1 MMEKSRNRAV
11 GRQVRKMIAA
21 AMAAMLVFASAN
33 VADVNAEETVLAVSE
48 NAVTGET
55 GSGVVEAEKNT
66 GEPEVENGG
75 AENREAENTD
85 LDAETA
91 DPDTETADGTHTYKN
106 GFCTDDGCDAYEPA
120 VLTTGKYD
128 IDANGEITDSDEAY
142 EIGNAGQLYW
152 FAGLV
157 NGTLTDGTAQNLKA
171 NAVLTA
177 DIIVNKDLLTSINT
191 DDDGKVTNGT
201 SFRIWLP
208 MGKIN
213 AKNGQQMLYAG
224 IFDGKGHSISG
235 LYANLYDAPVED
247 SEYAFNKKNFAGL
260 FGLDAGVTRNLRI
273 LDSYMRGEYNIGGIC
288 GSAEGGTIQNC
299 YSTATVCGERYLGGI
314 CGRSR
319 SNSMIENC
327 YNAGNVYGNGK
338 SIGGICGDNGAT
350 LQDCYNVGNVNGKF
364 NVGGIVGGSSG
375 SGNTIWIKDCY
386 NRGNV
391 IGDTKDIGGIG
402 GYIGYSLVENCYS
415 QATVSGNT
423 NVGGICGNSNKV
435 DFQNT
440 YYDSNL
446 YTGNAIGYLKDATT
460 EKTEGKPS
468 QAFESGEIAYLL
480 QAGREEAI
488 WGQTLS
494 GNDVQAYPVLGG
506 AKVYQV
512 TEYKGCIESTG
523 IAGTTYN
530 NANAPVV
537 FGPHVYENGFC
548 TICSAYE
555 PAVLTTGKYDIDA
568 NGEITNSDEAYEIG
582 NAGQLYWFAGLVNG
596 TLTDGTAQNLKA
608 NAVLTA
614 DITVN
619 EDLLASINT
628 DDDGNVINGKSFR
641 IWLPIGKINSDNGER
656 MLYAGI
662 FDGKEHSISGLYANL
677 YDVPVEDSEY
687 AFNKK
692 SFAGLF
698 GLYAG
703 VTRNLRIL
711 DSYMRGEHDIGG
723 ICGSAEGGTIQNCDS
738 TATVYGE
745 FYVGGICGHS
755 QSNSIIENCY
765 NAGYIYGAD
774 GSIGGICGD
783 NYSTIESC
791 YNIGIIEGNFSVGG
805 IVGESFGL
813 GNTIWIKDCYNRGN
827 VIGDTEKIGGIGGYI
842 SYSLVEN
849 CYSQA
854 TVSGNTN
861 VGGICGNGY
870 KADFQNAYYDSNLY
884 TGDAIGCLK
893 DATAEKTEGKPSQA
907 FESGEIAYLLQAG
920 REELVWGQTLS
931 GNDVQAYPVL
941 GGARVYQNI
950 TYQDCAKDEAHTV
963 YTYANEQKQESY
975 DYTLQEVKAK
985 EPKCTEAGNKAYYK
999 CSVCG
1004 KLYTDQEGT
1013 NEVSANTVV
1022 VPAKGHSFTWI
1033 IDREATEQAEGS
1045 RHEECSICHEKKAA
1059 VAIPKLPSSTQPS
1072 QKPSEQPSGSPSQK
1086 PSESPSQKPSESP
1099 SQKPSESPSQK
1110 PSEQPSESPSQKP
1123 SGSPSQQP
1131 GQDIKVPAKGT
1142 KLTAKGASYQVT
1154 SAAEKNPTVVYKG
1167 SKKQKASVTIPDTV
1181 TIDKVTYKVTSIAA
1195 NAFKNNKK
1203 LKKVVIGK
1211 NVTKIGKKAF
1221 YGCSKLKKITVKTTK
1236 LTKKNVGSQ
1245 AFKGIHKKAAFKVP
1259 KKKIS
1264 SYRKIFRARGAAKT
1278 TKVTK

>member
-21 AMAAMLVFASAN
+21 AMAAMLVFTSAN

-55 GSGVVEAEKNT
+55 GAGVVEAKKT
-66 GEPEVENGG
+66 GEQEVENGG

-106 GFCTDDGCDAYEPA
+106 GFCTDSGCDAYEPA

-128 IDANGEITDSDEAY
+128 IDANGEITNSDEAY

-177 DIIVNKDLLTSINT
+177 DITVNEDLLASINT

-213 AKNGQQMLYAG
+213 ANNGQQMLYAG

-235 LYANLYDAPVED
+235 VYANLYDAPVED
-247 SEYAFNKKNFAGL
+247 PKNIYNNKDYAGL
-260 FGLDAGVTRNLRI
+260 FGLLEGVTRNLSVI
-273 LDSYMRGEYNIGGIC
+273 DSYMRGEDCIGGIC
-288 GSAEGGTIQNC
+288 GSNDGGTIQNC
-299 YSTATVCGERYLGGI
+299 YSAATVCGDSYIGGI
-314 CGRSR
+314 CGCSR
-319 SNSMIENC
+319 SNSIIENC
-327 YNAGNVYGNGK
+327 YNAGYIYGATR
-338 SIGGICGDNGAT
+338 SIGGICGNNYST
-350 LQDCYNVGNVNGKF
+350 IENCYNVGNVNGKF
-364 NVGGIVGGSSG
+364 YVGGIVGESSG
-375 SGNTIWIKDCY
+375 LGDTIWIKDCY

-391 IGDTKDIGGIG
+391 IGDTEKIGGIG
-402 GYIGYSLVENCYS
+402 GYIGSSLVENCYS

-435 DFQNT
+435 DFQNA

-446 YTGNAIGYLKDATT
+446 YTGDAIGYLKDATT

-530 NANAPVV
+530 NANAPV

-596 TLTDGTAQNLKA
+596 TLTDGTAQNLGA
-608 NAVLTA
+608 NAVLTKN
-614 DITVN
+614 ITVN
-619 EDLLASINT
+619 EDLLASIKT
-628 DDDGNVINGKSFR
+628 DDDGNVTNGSSFKAWR
-641 IWLPIGKINSDNGER
+641 PMGMADENGEFTGH
-656 MLYAGI
+656 YKGI
-662 FDGKEHSISGLYANL
+662 FDGNGYSISGLYVNRDEATA
-677 YDVPVEDSEY
+677 DVNSR
-687 AFNKK
+687 FK
-692 SFAGLF
+692 SSIGLF
-698 GLYAG
+698 GYHDG
-703 VTRNLRIL
+703 VTKNLGIL
-711 DSYMRGEHDIGG
+711 DSYMRGNYCIGG
-723 ICGSAEGGTIQNCDS
+723 ICGYNDGGTIQNCYS
-738 TATVYGE
+738 AATVCGDSYI
-745 FYVGGICGHS
+745 GGICGRS
-755 QSNSIIENCY
+755 RSNSIIENCY
-765 NAGYIYGAD
+765 NAGYVYGATR
-774 GSIGGICGD
+774 SIGGICGD

-791 YNIGIIEGNFSVGG
+791 YNIGIIEGNFMVGG
-805 IVGESFGL
+805 IVGVSSGS

-827 VIGDTEKIGGIGGYI
+827 VIGDTIDIGGIGGYI
-842 SYSLVEN
+842 GSSLVEN

-861 VGGICGNGY
+861 VGGICGNSN
-870 KADFQNAYYDSNLY
+870 KVDFQNAYYDSNLY
-884 TGDAIGCLK
+884 TGDAFGYSE
-893 DATAEKTEGKPSQA
+893 DATIKQTEGKSSQA

-920 REELVWGQTLS
+920 REEAIWGQTLS
-931 GNDVQAYPVL
+931 GNDVQVYPVL
-941 GGARVYQNI
+941 GGEKVYQNI
-950 TYQDCAKDEAHTV
+950 TYQDCTKDEAHTV
-963 YTYANEQKQESY
+963 YTYANDQKPTVYE
-975 DYTLQEVKAK
+975 YTLQEVKAK
-985 EPKCTEAGNKAYYK
+985 AATCTEAGNTAYYV

-1013 NEVSANTVV
+1013 NEVSAEAVV
-1022 VPAKGHSFTWI
+1022 ISAKGHSFTWI
-1033 IDREATEQAEGS
+1033 IDKEATEQAEGS

-1059 VAIPKLPSSTQPS
+1059 VAILKLPSGTQPSESPS
-1072 QKPSEQPSGSPSQK
+1072 QKPSEAPSQK
-1086 PSESPSQKPSESP
+1086 PSESPSQKPSG
-1099 SQKPSESPSQK
+1099 Q
-1110 PSEQPSESPSQKP
+1110 P
-1123 SGSPSQQP
+1123 SGSPIQQP

-1264 SYRKIFRARGAAKT
+1264 SYRKVFRARGAAKT

>member
-1 MMEKSRNRAV
+1 MTEKNKNRPI

-21 AMAAMLVFASAN
+21 AMAAMLVFTSAN

-55 GSGVVEAEKNT
+55 GAGVVEAKKT

-191 DDDGKVTNGT
+191 DKDGNVTNGT

-213 AKNGQQMLYAG
+213 ADNGQRMLYAG
-224 IFDGKGHSISG
+224 IFDGKEHSISG
-235 LYANLYDAPVED
+235 LYANLYDAPIED
-247 SEYAFNKKNFAGL
+247 SDYTSNKNCAGL
-260 FGLDAGVTRNLRI
+260 FGFHAGVTRNLGI
-273 LDSYMRGEYNIGGIC
+273 MDSYIRGESCVAGIC
-288 GSAEGGTIQNC
+288 AYNDAGTIQNC
-299 YSTATVCGERYLGGI
+299 YSTATVCGDSYIGGI

-319 SNSMIENC
+319 SNSIIENC
-327 YNAGNVYGNGK
+327 YNAGYIYGATR
-338 SIGGICGDNGAT
+338 SIGGICGNNYST
-350 LQDCYNVGNVNGKF
+350 IENCYNVGNVNGKF
-364 NVGGIVGGSSG
+364 YVGGIVGESSG
-375 SGNTIWIKDCY
+375 LGDTIWIKDCY

-402 GYIGYSLVENCYS
+402 GYIGSSLVENCYS

-435 DFQNT
+435 DFQNA

-446 YTGNAIGYLKDATT
+446 YTGNAIGYLKDATI
-460 EKTEGKPS
+460 KQIEGKTS

-494 GNDVQAYPVLGG
+494 GNDVQ
-506 AKVYQV
+506 
-512 TEYKGCIESTG
+512 T
-523 IAGTTYN
+523 
-530 NANAPVV
+530 
-537 FGPHVYENGFC
+537 
-548 TICSAYE
+548 
-555 PAVLTTGKYDIDA
+555 
-568 NGEITNSDEAYEIG
+568 
-582 NAGQLYWFAGLVNG
+582 
-596 TLTDGTAQNLKA
+596 
-608 NAVLTA
+608 
-614 DITVN
+614 
-619 EDLLASINT
+619 
-628 DDDGNVINGKSFR
+628 
-641 IWLPIGKINSDNGER
+641 
-656 MLYAGI
+656 
-662 FDGKEHSISGLYANL
+662 
-677 YDVPVEDSEY
+677 
-687 AFNKK
+687 
-692 SFAGLF
+692 
-698 GLYAG
+698 
-703 VTRNLRIL
+703 
-711 DSYMRGEHDIGG
+711 
-723 ICGSAEGGTIQNCDS
+723 
-738 TATVYGE
+738 
-745 FYVGGICGHS
+745 
-755 QSNSIIENCY
+755 
-765 NAGYIYGAD
+765 
-774 GSIGGICGD
+774 
-783 NYSTIESC
+783 
-791 YNIGIIEGNFSVGG
+791 
-805 IVGESFGL
+805 
-813 GNTIWIKDCYNRGN
+813 
-827 VIGDTEKIGGIGGYI
+827 
-842 SYSLVEN
+842 
-849 CYSQA
+849 
-854 TVSGNTN
+854 
-861 VGGICGNGY
+861 
-870 KADFQNAYYDSNLY
+870 
-884 TGDAIGCLK
+884 
-893 DATAEKTEGKPSQA
+893 
-907 FESGEIAYLLQAG
+907 
-920 REELVWGQTLS
+920 
-931 GNDVQAYPVL
+931 YPVL

-1059 VAIPKLPSSTQPS
+1059 VAIPKLPSST
-1072 QKPSEQPSGSPSQK
+1072 
-1086 PSESPSQKPSESP
+1086 
-1099 SQKPSESPSQK
+1099 
-1110 PSEQPSESPSQKP
+1110 QPSESPSQKP

-1264 SYRKIFRARGAAKT
+1264 SYRKVFRARGAAKT

>member
-21 AMAAMLVFASAN
+21 AMAAMLVFTSAN

-55 GSGVVEAEKNT
+55 GAGVVEAQKNT

-75 AENREAENTD
+75 AENREAENID
-85 LDAETA
+85 LDA
-91 DPDTETADGTHTYKN
+91 ETADGTHTYKN

-128 IDANGEITDSDEAY
+128 IDANGEITNSDEAY

-177 DIIVNKDLLTSINT
+177 DITVNEDLLTSINT
-191 DDDGKVTNGT
+191 DDDGNVTNGK

-213 AKNGQQMLYAG
+213 GDNGQRMLYAG

-247 SEYAFNKKNFAGL
+247 SDYTSNKNCAGL
-260 FGLDAGVTRNLRI
+260 FGAHAGVTRNLSV
-273 LDSYMRGEYNIGGIC
+273 LDSYMRGKDCIGGIC
-288 GSAEGGTIQNC
+288 GYNDGGTIQNC
-299 YSTATVCGERYLGGI
+299 YSAATVCGDSYIGGI

-319 SNSMIENC
+319 SNSIIENC
-327 YNAGNVYGNGK
+327 YNAGYIYGADGN
-338 SIGGICGDNGAT
+338 IGGICGDNYST
-350 LQDCYNVGNVNGKF
+350 IESCYNIGIVKGKRY
-364 NVGGIVGGSSG
+364 VGGIVGVSSG

-423 NVGGICGNSNKV
+423 NVGGICGDSNKV
-435 DFQNT
+435 DFQNA

-468 QAFESGEIAYLL
+468 QAFESGEITYLL
-480 QAGREEAI
+480 QADREEPV
-488 WGQTLS
+488 WGQILF
-494 GNDVQAYPVLGG
+494 GNDVQTYPVLGG
-506 AKVYQV
+506 EKVYQV

-530 NANAPVV
+530 NANAPV

-614 DITVN
+614 DIIVN
-619 EDLLASINT
+619 KDLLTSINT
-628 DDDGNVINGKSFR
+628 DDDGNVTNGSSFKAWR
-641 IWLPIGKINSDNGER
+641 PMGMADEKGNLTGW
-656 MLYAGI
+656 YTGI
-662 FDGKEHSISGLYANL
+662 FDGNGHSISGLYVNRDEAAD
-677 YDVPVEDSEY
+677 DVHTW
-687 AFNKK
+687 FK
-692 SFAGLF
+692 SCIGLF
-698 GLYAG
+698 GYYSG
-703 VTRNLRIL
+703 VTRNLSVL
-711 DSYMRGEHDIGG
+711 DSYMRGKDCIGG
-723 ICGSAEGGTIQNCDS
+723 ICGYNDGGTIQNCYS
-738 TATVYGE
+738 AATVCGDSYI
-745 FYVGGICGHS
+745 GGICGRS
-755 QSNSIIENCY
+755 RSNSIIENCY

-774 GSIGGICGD
+774 GNIGGICGD

-791 YNIGIIEGNFSVGG
+791 YNIGIVKGKRYVGG
-805 IVGESFGL
+805 IVGVSSGS

-827 VIGDTEKIGGIGGYI
+827 VIGDTKDIGGIGGYI
-842 SYSLVEN
+842 GSSLVEN

-884 TGDAIGCLK
+884 TGDAIGYLK
-893 DATAEKTEGKPSQA
+893 DAIIKQTEEKPSQA

-920 REELVWGQTLS
+920 REEAIWGQTLS

-941 GGARVYQNI
+941 GGAKVYQNI

-1059 VAIPKLPSSTQPS
+1059 VAIPKLSSSTQPS
-1072 QKPSEQPSGSPSQK
+1072 QKPSEAPSQK
-1086 PSESPSQKPSESP
+1086 PSEAPSQKPSG
-1099 SQKPSESPSQK
+1099 
-1110 PSEQPSESPSQKP
+1110 SPSQKP

-1131 GQDIKVPAKGT
+1131 EQDIKVPAKGT

-1221 YGCSKLKKITVKTTK
+1221 YGCGKLKKITVKTTK
-1236 LTKKNVGSQ
+1236 LTKKNVGRQ

-1264 SYRKIFRARGAAKT
+1264 SYRKVFRARGAAKT

>member
-21 AMAAMLVFASAN
+21 AMAAMLVFTSAN

-55 GSGVVEAEKNT
+55 GAGVVEAKKT

-75 AENREAENTD
+75 AENREAENID

-177 DIIVNKDLLTSINT
+177 DITVNEDLLTSINT
-191 DDDGKVTNGT
+191 DKDGNVTNGT

-213 AKNGQQMLYAG
+213 ANNGQQMVYAG

-247 SEYAFNKKNFAGL
+247 SEYAFNKKSFAGL
-260 FGLDAGVTRNLRI
+260 FGLDAGVTRNLGI
-273 LDSYMRGEYNIGGIC
+273 MDSYMRGEYNIGGIC

-299 YSTATVCGERYLGGI
+299 YSTATVCGESYLGGI

-319 SNSMIENC
+319 SNSIIENC
-327 YNAGNVYGNGK
+327 YNAGNVFGNGK

-435 DFQNT
+435 DFQNA

-480 QAGREEAI
+480 QAGREEPV

-506 AKVYQV
+506 AKVYQ
-512 TEYKGCIESTG
+512 
-523 IAGTTYN
+523 
-530 NANAPVV
+530 
-537 FGPHVYENGFC
+537 
-548 TICSAYE
+548 
-555 PAVLTTGKYDIDA
+555 
-568 NGEITNSDEAYEIG
+568 
-582 NAGQLYWFAGLVNG
+582 
-596 TLTDGTAQNLKA
+596 
-608 NAVLTA
+608 
-614 DITVN
+614 
-619 EDLLASINT
+619 
-628 DDDGNVINGKSFR
+628 
-641 IWLPIGKINSDNGER
+641 
-656 MLYAGI
+656 
-662 FDGKEHSISGLYANL
+662 
-677 YDVPVEDSEY
+677 
-687 AFNKK
+687 
-692 SFAGLF
+692 
-698 GLYAG
+698 
-703 VTRNLRIL
+703 
-711 DSYMRGEHDIGG
+711 
-723 ICGSAEGGTIQNCDS
+723 
-738 TATVYGE
+738 
-745 FYVGGICGHS
+745 
-755 QSNSIIENCY
+755 
-765 NAGYIYGAD
+765 
-774 GSIGGICGD
+774 
-783 NYSTIESC
+783 
-791 YNIGIIEGNFSVGG
+791 
-805 IVGESFGL
+805 
-813 GNTIWIKDCYNRGN
+813 
-827 VIGDTEKIGGIGGYI
+827 
-842 SYSLVEN
+842 
-849 CYSQA
+849 
-854 TVSGNTN
+854 
-861 VGGICGNGY
+861 
-870 KADFQNAYYDSNLY
+870 
-884 TGDAIGCLK
+884 
-893 DATAEKTEGKPSQA
+893 
-907 FESGEIAYLLQAG
+907 
-920 REELVWGQTLS
+920 
-931 GNDVQAYPVL
+931 
-941 GGARVYQNI
+941 NI

-963 YTYANEQKQESY
+963 YAYANEQKQESY

-1072 QKPSEQPSGSPSQK
+1072 ESPSGSPSQK
-1086 PSESPSQKPSESP
+1086 PSEQPSQKPSG
-1099 SQKPSESPSQK
+1099 
-1110 PSEQPSESPSQKP
+1110 SPSQKP

-1131 GQDIKVPAKGT
+1131 GQDIKVPVKGT

-1236 LTKKNVGSQ
+1236 LTKKNVGRQ

-1264 SYRKIFRARGAAKT
+1264 SYRKVFRARGAAKT

>member
-21 AMAAMLVFASAN
+21 AMAAMLVFTSAN

-55 GSGVVEAEKNT
+55 GAGVVEAKKT

-75 AENREAENTD
+75 AENREAENID

-177 DIIVNKDLLTSINT
+177 DITVNEDLLTSINT
-191 DDDGKVTNGT
+191 DKDGNVTNGT

-213 AKNGQQMLYAG
+213 ANNGQQMVYAG

-247 SEYAFNKKNFAGL
+247 SEYAFNKKSFAGL
-260 FGLDAGVTRNLRI
+260 FGLDAGVTRNLGI
-273 LDSYMRGEYNIGGIC
+273 MDSYMRGEYNIGGIC

-299 YSTATVCGERYLGGI
+299 YSTATVCGESYLGGI

-319 SNSMIENC
+319 SNSIIENC
-327 YNAGNVYGNGK
+327 YNAGNVFGNGK

-435 DFQNT
+435 DFQNA

-468 QAFESGEIAYLL
+468 QAFESGEITYLL
-480 QAGREEAI
+480 QADREEPV
-488 WGQTLS
+488 WGQILF
-494 GNDVQAYPVLGG
+494 GNDVQTYPVLGG
-506 AKVYQV
+506 EKVYQV

-530 NANAPVV
+530 NANAPV
-537 FGPHVYENGFC
+537 FEPHVYENGFC

-555 PAVLTTGKYDIDA
+555 PAVLTTGKYDIDV
-568 NGEITNSDEAYEIG
+568 NGEITDSDEAYEIG

-614 DITVN
+614 DIIVN
-619 EDLLASINT
+619 KDLLTSINT
-628 DDDGNVINGKSFR
+628 DDDGNVTNGSSFKAWR
-641 IWLPIGKINSDNGER
+641 PMGMADEKGNLTGW
-656 MLYAGI
+656 YTGI
-662 FDGKEHSISGLYANL
+662 FDGNGHSISGLYVNRDEAAD
-677 YDVPVEDSEY
+677 DVHTW
-687 AFNKK
+687 FK
-692 SFAGLF
+692 SCIGLF
-698 GLYAG
+698 GYYSG
-703 VTRNLRIL
+703 VTRNLSVL
-711 DSYMRGEHDIGG
+711 DSYMRGKDCIGG
-723 ICGSAEGGTIQNCDS
+723 ICGYNDGGTIQNCYS
-738 TATVYGE
+738 AATVCGDSYI
-745 FYVGGICGHS
+745 GGICGRS
-755 QSNSIIENCY
+755 EGDSIIENCY
-765 NAGYIYGAD
+765 NTGYVYGATR
-774 GSIGGICGD
+774 SIGGICGD
-783 NYSTIESC
+783 NSATLQGC
-791 YNIGIIEGNFSVGG
+791 YNVGNVNGKFYVGG
-805 IVGESFGL
+805 IVGESSGS

-827 VIGDTEKIGGIGGYI
+827 VIGDTKDIGGIGGYI
-842 SYSLVEN
+842 GYSLVEN

-861 VGGICGNGY
+861 VGGICGNSN
-870 KADFQNAYYDSNLY
+870 KVDFQNAYYDSNLY
-884 TGDAIGCLK
+884 TGNAIGYLK
-893 DATAEKTEGKPSQA
+893 DATIKQTEGKTSQA

-920 REELVWGQTLS
+920 REEPVWGQTLS

-941 GGARVYQNI
+941 GGAKVYQNI

-963 YTYANEQKQESY
+963 YAYANEQKQESY

-1072 QKPSEQPSGSPSQK
+1072 ESPSGSPSQK
-1086 PSESPSQKPSESP
+1086 PSEQPSQKPSG
-1099 SQKPSESPSQK
+1099 
-1110 PSEQPSESPSQKP
+1110 SPSQKP

-1131 GQDIKVPAKGT
+1131 GQDIKVPVKGT

-1236 LTKKNVGSQ
+1236 LTKKNVGRQ

-1264 SYRKIFRARGAAKT
+1264 SYRKVFRARGAAKT

>member
-1 MMEKSRNRAV
+1 MNKDLLTSINTDKDGNVTNGTSFRIWLPMGKINADNGQRMLYAGIFDGKEHSISGLYANMYDAPVEDSDYTSNKNCAGLFGFHAGVTRNLGIMDSYIRGESCVAGICAYNDAGTIQNCYSTATVCGDSYIGGICGRSRSNSIIENCYNAGYIYGATRSIGGICGNNYSTIENCYNVGNVNGKFYVGGIVGESSGLGDTIWIKDCYNRGNVIGDTKDIGGIGGYIGSSLVENCYSQATVSGNTNV
-11 GRQVRKMIAA
+11 GGICGNSNKVDFQ
-21 AMAAMLVFASAN
+21 
-33 VADVNAEETVLAVSE
+33 NAYYDSNLYTE
-48 NAVTGET
+48 NAIGYLKDATTEKTEGKPSQAFESGEIAYLLQADREEPVWGQT
-55 GSGVVEAEKNT
+55 LSGNDVQTYPVL
-66 GEPEVENGG
+66 GG
-75 AENREAENTD
+75 AKVYQV
-85 LDAETA
+85 
-91 DPDTETADGTHTYKN
+91 TEYKGCIESTGIAGTTYNNANAPVFEPHVYEN
-106 GFCTDDGCDAYEPA
+106 GFCTICSAYEPA

-128 IDANGEITDSDEAY
+128 IDVNGEITDSDEAY

-191 DDDGKVTNGT
+191 DDDGNVTNGS
-201 SFRIWLP
+201 SFKAWRP
-208 MGKIN
+208 MGMADEKGN
-213 AKNGQQMLYAG
+213 LTGWYTG
-224 IFDGKGHSISG
+224 IFDGNGHSISG
-235 LYANLYDAPVED
+235 LYVNRDEAADDVHTWFK
-247 SEYAFNKKNFAGL
+247 SCIGL
-260 FGLDAGVTRNLRI
+260 FGYYSGVTRNLSV
-273 LDSYMRGEYNIGGIC
+273 LDSYMRGKDCIGGIC
-288 GSAEGGTIQNC
+288 GYNDGGTIQNC
-299 YSTATVCGERYLGGI
+299 YSAATVCGDSYIGGI
-314 CGRSR
+314 CGRSEGD
-319 SNSMIENC
+319 SIIENC
-327 YNAGNVYGNGK
+327 YNTGYVYGATR
-338 SIGGICGDNGAT
+338 SIGGICGDNSAT
-350 LQDCYNVGNVNGKF
+350 LQGCYNVGNVNGKF
-364 NVGGIVGGSSG
+364 YVGGIVGESSG
-375 SGNTIWIKDCY
+375 LGDTIWIKDCY

-402 GYIGYSLVENCYS
+402 GYIGSSLVENCYS

-435 DFQNT
+435 DFQNA

-446 YTGNAIGYLKDATT
+446 YTGNAIGYLKDATI
-460 EKTEGKPS
+460 KQIEGKTS

-494 GNDVQAYPVLGG
+494 GNDVQ
-506 AKVYQV
+506 
-512 TEYKGCIESTG
+512 T
-523 IAGTTYN
+523 
-530 NANAPVV
+530 
-537 FGPHVYENGFC
+537 
-548 TICSAYE
+548 
-555 PAVLTTGKYDIDA
+555 
-568 NGEITNSDEAYEIG
+568 
-582 NAGQLYWFAGLVNG
+582 
-596 TLTDGTAQNLKA
+596 
-608 NAVLTA
+608 
-614 DITVN
+614 
-619 EDLLASINT
+619 
-628 DDDGNVINGKSFR
+628 
-641 IWLPIGKINSDNGER
+641 
-656 MLYAGI
+656 
-662 FDGKEHSISGLYANL
+662 
-677 YDVPVEDSEY
+677 
-687 AFNKK
+687 
-692 SFAGLF
+692 
-698 GLYAG
+698 
-703 VTRNLRIL
+703 
-711 DSYMRGEHDIGG
+711 
-723 ICGSAEGGTIQNCDS
+723 
-738 TATVYGE
+738 
-745 FYVGGICGHS
+745 
-755 QSNSIIENCY
+755 
-765 NAGYIYGAD
+765 
-774 GSIGGICGD
+774 
-783 NYSTIESC
+783 
-791 YNIGIIEGNFSVGG
+791 
-805 IVGESFGL
+805 
-813 GNTIWIKDCYNRGN
+813 
-827 VIGDTEKIGGIGGYI
+827 
-842 SYSLVEN
+842 
-849 CYSQA
+849 
-854 TVSGNTN
+854 
-861 VGGICGNGY
+861 
-870 KADFQNAYYDSNLY
+870 
-884 TGDAIGCLK
+884 
-893 DATAEKTEGKPSQA
+893 
-907 FESGEIAYLLQAG
+907 
-920 REELVWGQTLS
+920 
-931 GNDVQAYPVL
+931 YPVL

-1072 QKPSEQPSGSPSQK
+1072 ESPSQKPSGSPSQK
-1086 PSESPSQKPSESP
+1086 
-1099 SQKPSESPSQK
+1099 
-1110 PSEQPSESPSQKP
+1110 PSESPSQKP

-1236 LTKKNVGSQ
+1236 LTKKNVGRQ

>member
-1 MMEKSRNRAV
+1 MEKSRNRAV

-21 AMAAMLVFASAN
+21 AMAAMLVFTSAN

-55 GSGVVEAEKNT
+55 GAGVVEAQKNT

-75 AENREAENTD
+75 AENREAENID
-85 LDAETA
+85 LDA
-91 DPDTETADGTHTYKN
+91 ETADGTHTYKN

-177 DIIVNKDLLTSINT
+177 DITVNEDLLTSINT
-191 DDDGKVTNGT
+191 DDDGNVTNGK

-213 AKNGQQMLYAG
+213 GDNGQRMLYAG

-247 SEYAFNKKNFAGL
+247 SDYTSNKNCAGL
-260 FGLDAGVTRNLRI
+260 FGSHAGVTRNLGI
-273 LDSYMRGEYNIGGIC
+273 MDSYIRGDMCVGGIC
-288 GSAEGGTIQNC
+288 AYNDAGTIQNC
-299 YSTATVCGERYLGGI
+299 YSTATVYGESYLGGI

-319 SNSMIENC
+319 SNSIIENC
-327 YNAGNVYGNGK
+327 YNAGYIYGADGN
-338 SIGGICGDNGAT
+338 IGGICGDNYST
-350 LQDCYNVGNVNGKF
+350 IESCYNIGIVKGKRY
-364 NVGGIVGGSSG
+364 VGGIVGVSSG

-423 NVGGICGNSNKV
+423 NVGGICGDSNKV
-435 DFQNT
+435 DFQNA

-468 QAFESGEIAYLL
+468 QAFESGEITYLL
-480 QAGREEAI
+480 QADREEPV
-488 WGQTLS
+488 WGQILF
-494 GNDVQAYPVLGG
+494 GNDVQTYPVLGG
-506 AKVYQV
+506 EKVYQV

-530 NANAPVV
+530 NANAPV

-614 DITVN
+614 DIIVN
-619 EDLLASINT
+619 KDLLTSINT
-628 DDDGNVINGKSFR
+628 DDDGNVTNGSSFKAWR
-641 IWLPIGKINSDNGER
+641 PMGMADEKGNLTGW
-656 MLYAGI
+656 YTGI
-662 FDGKEHSISGLYANL
+662 FDGNGHSISGLYVNRDEAAD
-677 YDVPVEDSEY
+677 DVHTW
-687 AFNKK
+687 FK
-692 SFAGLF
+692 SCIGLF
-698 GLYAG
+698 GYYSG
-703 VTRNLRIL
+703 VTRNLSVL
-711 DSYMRGEHDIGG
+711 DSYMRGKDCIGG
-723 ICGSAEGGTIQNCDS
+723 ICGYNDGGTIQNCYS
-738 TATVYGE
+738 AATVCGDSYI
-745 FYVGGICGHS
+745 GGICGRS
-755 QSNSIIENCY
+755 EGDSIIENCY
-765 NAGYIYGAD
+765 NTGYVYGATR
-774 GSIGGICGD
+774 SIGGICGD
-783 NYSTIESC
+783 NSATLQGC
-791 YNIGIIEGNFSVGG
+791 YNVGKVNGEFYVGG
-805 IVGESFGL
+805 IVGESSGS

-827 VIGDTEKIGGIGGYI
+827 VIGDTKDIGGIGGYI
-842 SYSLVEN
+842 GSSLVEN

-884 TGDAIGCLK
+884 TGDAIGYLK
-893 DATAEKTEGKPSQA
+893 DAIIKQTEEKPSQA

-920 REELVWGQTLS
+920 REEAIWGQTLS

-941 GGARVYQNI
+941 GGAKVYQNI

-1059 VAIPKLPSSTQPS
+1059 VAIPKLPSGTQPS
-1072 QKPSEQPSGSPSQK
+1072 RQPSESPSQQPSEAPSQQPSGSPSQK
-1086 PSESPSQKPSESP
+1086 PE
-1099 SQKPSESPSQK
+1099 
-1110 PSEQPSESPSQKP
+1110 
-1123 SGSPSQQP
+1123 
-1131 GQDIKVPAKGT
+1131 QDIKVPAKGT

-1264 SYRKIFRARGAAKT
+1264 SYRKVFRARGAAKT
-1278 TKVTK
+1278 IKVTK

>member
-1 MMEKSRNRAV
+1 MEKSRNRAV

-21 AMAAMLVFASAN
+21 AMAAMLVFTSAN

-55 GSGVVEAEKNT
+55 GAGVVEAKKT

-75 AENREAENTD
+75 AENREAENID

-177 DIIVNKDLLTSINT
+177 DITVNEDLLTSINT
-191 DDDGKVTNGT
+191 DKDGNVTNGT

-213 AKNGQQMLYAG
+213 ANNGQQMVYAG

-247 SEYAFNKKNFAGL
+247 SEYAFNKKSFAGL
-260 FGLDAGVTRNLRI
+260 FGLDAGVTRNLGI
-273 LDSYMRGEYNIGGIC
+273 MDSYMRGEYNIGGIC

-299 YSTATVCGERYLGGI
+299 YSTATVCGESYLGGI

-319 SNSMIENC
+319 SNSIIENC
-327 YNAGNVYGNGK
+327 YNAGNVFGNGK

-435 DFQNT
+435 DFQNA

-468 QAFESGEIAYLL
+468 QAFESGEITYLL
-480 QAGREEAI
+480 QADREEPV
-488 WGQTLS
+488 WGQILF
-494 GNDVQAYPVLGG
+494 GNDVQTYPVLGG
-506 AKVYQV
+506 EKVYQV

-530 NANAPVV
+530 NANAPV
-537 FGPHVYENGFC
+537 FEPHVYENGFC

-555 PAVLTTGKYDIDA
+555 PAVLTTGKYDIDV
-568 NGEITNSDEAYEIG
+568 NGEITDSDEAYEIG

-608 NAVLTA
+608 NVVLTA

-619 EDLLASINT
+619 EDLLTSINT
-628 DDDGNVINGKSFR
+628 DDDGNVTNGSSFKAWR
-641 IWLPIGKINSDNGER
+641 PMGMADEKGNLTGW
-656 MLYAGI
+656 YTGI
-662 FDGKEHSISGLYANL
+662 FDGNGHSISGLYVNRDEAAD
-677 YDVPVEDSEY
+677 DVHTW
-687 AFNKK
+687 FK
-692 SFAGLF
+692 SCIGLF
-698 GLYAG
+698 GYYSG
-703 VTRNLRIL
+703 VTRNLSVL
-711 DSYMRGEHDIGG
+711 DSYMRGKDCIGG
-723 ICGSAEGGTIQNCDS
+723 ICGYNDGGTIQNCYS
-738 TATVYGE
+738 AATVCGDSYI
-745 FYVGGICGHS
+745 GGICGRS
-755 QSNSIIENCY
+755 EGDSIIENCY
-765 NAGYIYGAD
+765 NTGYVYGATR
-774 GSIGGICGD
+774 SIGGICGD
-783 NYSTIESC
+783 NSATLQGC
-791 YNIGIIEGNFSVGG
+791 YNVGNVNGKFYVGG
-805 IVGESFGL
+805 IVGESSGS

-827 VIGDTEKIGGIGGYI
+827 VIGDTKDIGGIGGYI
-842 SYSLVEN
+842 GYSLVEN

-861 VGGICGNGY
+861 VGGICGNSN
-870 KADFQNAYYDSNLY
+870 KVDFQNAYYDSNLY
-884 TGDAIGCLK
+884 TGNAIGYLK
-893 DATAEKTEGKPSQA
+893 DATIKQTEGKTSQA

-920 REELVWGQTLS
+920 REEPVWGQTLS

-941 GGARVYQNI
+941 GGAKVYQNI

-963 YTYANEQKQESY
+963 YAYANEQKQESY

-1072 QKPSEQPSGSPSQK
+1072 ESPSGSPSQK
-1086 PSESPSQKPSESP
+1086 PSEQPSQKPSG
-1099 SQKPSESPSQK
+1099 
-1110 PSEQPSESPSQKP
+1110 SPSQKP

-1131 GQDIKVPAKGT
+1131 GQDIKVPVKGT

-1236 LTKKNVGSQ
+1236 LTKKNVGRQ

-1264 SYRKIFRARGAAKT
+1264 SYRKVFRARGAAKT

>member
-1 MMEKSRNRAV
+1 MEKSRNRAV
-11 GRQVRKMIAA
+11 GRQARKMIAA
-21 AMAAMLVFASAN
+21 AMAAMLVFTSAN

-55 GSGVVEAEKNT
+55 GAGVVEAEKNT
-66 GEPEVENGG
+66 ENNTGEPEVENS
-75 AENREAENTD
+75 EAENSDTEITD

-91 DPDTETADGTHTYKN
+91 EAHTYEN
-106 GFCTDDGCDAYEPA
+106 GFCTDSGCDAYQPA
-120 VLTTGKYD
+120 VLTTDKYD
-128 IDANGEITDSDEAY
+128 MNDDGEKDEAY

-157 NGTLTDGTAQNLKA
+157 NGTLTDGTAQNLGA
-171 NAVLTA
+171 NAVLTKN
-177 DIIVNKDLLTSINT
+177 ITVNEDLLTSIKT
-191 DDDGKVTNGT
+191 DDDGNVTNGS
-201 SFRIWLP
+201 SFKAWRP
-208 MGKIN
+208 MGM
-213 AKNGQQMLYAG
+213 ADENGEFTGHYKG
-224 IFDGKGHSISG
+224 IFDGNGHSISG
-235 LYANLYDAPVED
+235 LYVNRDEAADDVD
-247 SEYAFNKKNFAGL
+247 TRFKSCIGL
-260 FGLDAGVTRNLRI
+260 FGYYSGVTRNLSV
-273 LDSYMRGEYNIGGIC
+273 LDSYMRGKDCIGGIC
-288 GSAEGGTIQNC
+288 GICGYNDGGTIQNC
-299 YSTATVCGERYLGGI
+299 YSAATVCGASYIGGI
-314 CGRSR
+314 CGRSEGD
-319 SNSMIENC
+319 SIIENC
-327 YNAGNVYGNGK
+327 YNTGYVYGATR
-338 SIGGICGDNGAT
+338 SIGGICGDNSAT
-350 LQDCYNVGNVNGKF
+350 LQGCSNVGNVKGKF
-364 NVGGIVGGSSG
+364 YVGGIVGESYG

-402 GYIGYSLVENCYS
+402 GHIGRSLVENCYS

-423 NVGGICGNSNKV
+423 NVGGICG
-435 DFQNT
+435 DGRADTFQNT

-446 YTGNAIGYLKDATT
+446 YTGNTIGYLKDATT

-480 QAGREEAI
+480 QADREEPV

-494 GNDVQAYPVLGG
+494 GNDVQVYPVLGG
-506 AKVYQV
+506 KKVYQV

-555 PAVLTTGKYDIDA
+555 PAVFTTGKYDIDA
-568 NGEITNSDEAYEIG
+568 NGEITDSDEAYEIG

-596 TLTDGTAQNLKA
+596 TLTDGTEQNLKA

-614 DITVN
+614 DIIVN
-619 EDLLASINT
+619 KDLLTSINT
-628 DDDGNVINGKSFR
+628 DDDGNVTNGKSFR
-641 IWLPIGKINSDNGER
+641 AWSPMGMTDENGKITG
-656 MLYAGI
+656 YYKGI
-662 FDGKEHSISGLYANL
+662 FDGNGHSISGVYVNRDEAAD
-677 YDVPVEDSEY
+677 DVDIR
-687 AFNKK
+687 FK
-692 SFAGLF
+692 SSIGLF
-698 GLYAG
+698 GYHDG
-703 VTRNLRIL
+703 VIRNLGIL
-711 DSYMRGEHDIGG
+711 DSYMRGEDCIGG
-723 ICGSAEGGTIQNCDS
+723 ICGYNDGGTIQNCYS
-738 TATVYGE
+738 AATVCGDSYI
-745 FYVGGICGHS
+745 GGICGRS
-755 QSNSIIENCY
+755 RSNSIIENCY
-765 NAGYIYGAD
+765 NAGYIYGATR
-774 GSIGGICGD
+774 SIGGICGD

-791 YNIGIIEGNFSVGG
+791 YNIGIIEGNFMVGG
-805 IVGESFGL
+805 IVGVSSGL

-827 VIGDTEKIGGIGGYI
+827 VIGDTKDIGGIGGHI
-842 SYSLVEN
+842 GRSLVEN

-861 VGGICGNGY
+861 VGGICGDGR
-870 KADFQNAYYDSNLY
+870 ADTFQNTYYDSNLY
-884 TGDAIGCLK
+884 TGNTIGYLK
-893 DATAEKTEGKPSQA
+893 DATTEKTEGKPSQA

-920 REELVWGQTLS
+920 REEAIWGQTLS
-931 GNDVQAYPVL
+931 GNDVQVYPVL
-941 GGARVYQNI
+941 GGEKVYQNI
-950 TYQDCAKDEAHTV
+950 TYQDCTKDEAHTV
-963 YTYANEQKQESY
+963 YTYANDQKPTVYE
-975 DYTLQEVKAK
+975 YTLQEVKAK
-985 EPKCTEAGNKAYYK
+985 AATCTEAGNTAYYV

-1004 KLYTDQEGT
+1004 KLYADQEGT

-1033 IDREATEQAEGS
+1033 IDKEATEQAEGS

-1059 VAIPKLPSSTQPS
+1059 VAIPKLPSGTQPS
-1072 QKPSEQPSGSPSQK
+1072 RQPSGSPSQ
-1086 PSESPSQKPSESP
+1086 Q
-1099 SQKPSESPSQK
+1099 
-1110 PSEQPSESPSQKP
+1110 P
-1123 SGSPSQQP
+1123 SGSPSQQPSEAPSQKP

-1264 SYRKIFRARGAAKT
+1264 SYRKVFRARGAAKT
-1278 TKVTK
+1278 IKVTK

>member
-21 AMAAMLVFASAN
+21 AMAAMLVFTSAN

-55 GSGVVEAEKNT
+55 GAGVVEAKKT

-75 AENREAENTD
+75 AENREAENID

-177 DIIVNKDLLTSINT
+177 DIIVNKDLLASINT

-213 AKNGQQMLYAG
+213 ADNGQQMVYAG
-224 IFDGKGHSISG
+224 IFDGKEHSISG
-235 LYANLYDAPVED
+235 LYANLYDVPVED
-247 SEYAFNKKNFAGL
+247 PGNIYINKNRAGL
-260 FGLDAGVTRNLRI
+260 FGLYAGVTRNLRI
-273 LDSYMRGEYNIGGIC
+273 LDSYMRGEHDIGGIC
-288 GSAEGGTIQNC
+288 GRNEGGTIQNC
-299 YSTATVCGERYLGGI
+299 YSAATVCGDSYIGGI

-319 SNSMIENC
+319 SNSIIENC
-327 YNAGNVYGNGK
+327 YNAGNVYGNGR
-338 SIGGICGDNGAT
+338 SIGGICGYNFSIIEN
-350 LQDCYNVGNVNGKF
+350 CYNVGKVNGKF
-364 NVGGIVGGSSG
+364 YVGGIVGESSG
-375 SGNTIWIKDCY
+375 YDNTIWIKDCY

-402 GYIGYSLVENCYS
+402 GYIGSSLVENCYS
-415 QATVSGNT
+415 QATVNGNT

-435 DFQNT
+435 DFQNA

-480 QAGREEAI
+480 QADREE
-488 WGQTLS
+488 
-494 GNDVQAYPVLGG
+494 P
-506 AKVYQV
+506 
-512 TEYKGCIESTG
+512 
-523 IAGTTYN
+523 
-530 NANAPVV
+530 
-537 FGPHVYENGFC
+537 
-548 TICSAYE
+548 
-555 PAVLTTGKYDIDA
+555 
-568 NGEITNSDEAYEIG
+568 
-582 NAGQLYWFAGLVNG
+582 
-596 TLTDGTAQNLKA
+596 
-608 NAVLTA
+608 
-614 DITVN
+614 
-619 EDLLASINT
+619 
-628 DDDGNVINGKSFR
+628 
-641 IWLPIGKINSDNGER
+641 
-656 MLYAGI
+656 
-662 FDGKEHSISGLYANL
+662 
-677 YDVPVEDSEY
+677 
-687 AFNKK
+687 
-692 SFAGLF
+692 
-698 GLYAG
+698 
-703 VTRNLRIL
+703 
-711 DSYMRGEHDIGG
+711 
-723 ICGSAEGGTIQNCDS
+723 
-738 TATVYGE
+738 
-745 FYVGGICGHS
+745 
-755 QSNSIIENCY
+755 
-765 NAGYIYGAD
+765 
-774 GSIGGICGD
+774 
-783 NYSTIESC
+783 
-791 YNIGIIEGNFSVGG
+791 
-805 IVGESFGL
+805 
-813 GNTIWIKDCYNRGN
+813 
-827 VIGDTEKIGGIGGYI
+827 
-842 SYSLVEN
+842 
-849 CYSQA
+849 
-854 TVSGNTN
+854 
-861 VGGICGNGY
+861 
-870 KADFQNAYYDSNLY
+870 
-884 TGDAIGCLK
+884 
-893 DATAEKTEGKPSQA
+893 
-907 FESGEIAYLLQAG
+907 
-920 REELVWGQTLS
+920 VWGQTLS
-931 GNDVQAYPVL
+931 GNDVQTYPVL

-1059 VAIPKLPSSTQPS
+1059 VAIPKLPSST
-1072 QKPSEQPSGSPSQK
+1072 
-1086 PSESPSQKPSESP
+1086 
-1099 SQKPSESPSQK
+1099 
-1110 PSEQPSESPSQKP
+1110 QPSESPSQKP

-1264 SYRKIFRARGAAKT
+1264 SYRKVFRARGAAKT

>member
-1 MMEKSRNRAV
+1 MEKSRNRAV
-11 GRQVRKMIAA
+11 GRQARKMIAA
-21 AMAAMLVFASAN
+21 AMAAMLVFTSAN

-191 DDDGKVTNGT
+191 DEDGNVTNGT

-213 AKNGQQMLYAG
+213 SDNGKPMMYAG
-224 IFDGKGHSISG
+224 TFDGKGYSISG
-235 LYANLYDAPVED
+235 VYANLYDAPVED
-247 SEYAFNKKNFAGL
+247 PKNIYNNKDYAGL
-260 FGLDAGVTRNLRI
+260 FGLHAGVTRNLSV
-273 LDSYMRGEYNIGGIC
+273 LDSYMRGEDCIGGIC
-288 GSAEGGTIQNC
+288 GNEDGGTIQNC
-299 YSTATVCGERYLGGI
+299 YSAATVCGDSYIGGI
-314 CGRSR
+314 CGRSEGD
-319 SNSMIENC
+319 SIIENC
-327 YNAGNVYGNGK
+327 YNTGYVYGATR
-338 SIGGICGDNGAT
+338 SIGGICGDNRAT
-350 LQDCYNVGNVNGKF
+350 LQGCYNVGKVNGEF
-364 NVGGIVGGSSG
+364 YVGGIVGESYG

-391 IGDTKDIGGIG
+391 IGDTEKIGGIG
-402 GYIGYSLVENCYS
+402 GYIGRSLVENCYS

-435 DFQNT
+435 DFQNA

-446 YTGNAIGYLKDATT
+446 YTGNAIGYLKDATI
-460 EKTEGKPS
+460 KQTEGKPS

-480 QAGREEAI
+480 QADREEPV

-506 AKVYQV
+506 AKVYQ
-512 TEYKGCIESTG
+512 
-523 IAGTTYN
+523 
-530 NANAPVV
+530 
-537 FGPHVYENGFC
+537 
-548 TICSAYE
+548 
-555 PAVLTTGKYDIDA
+555 
-568 NGEITNSDEAYEIG
+568 
-582 NAGQLYWFAGLVNG
+582 
-596 TLTDGTAQNLKA
+596 
-608 NAVLTA
+608 
-614 DITVN
+614 
-619 EDLLASINT
+619 
-628 DDDGNVINGKSFR
+628 
-641 IWLPIGKINSDNGER
+641 
-656 MLYAGI
+656 
-662 FDGKEHSISGLYANL
+662 
-677 YDVPVEDSEY
+677 
-687 AFNKK
+687 
-692 SFAGLF
+692 
-698 GLYAG
+698 
-703 VTRNLRIL
+703 
-711 DSYMRGEHDIGG
+711 
-723 ICGSAEGGTIQNCDS
+723 
-738 TATVYGE
+738 
-745 FYVGGICGHS
+745 
-755 QSNSIIENCY
+755 
-765 NAGYIYGAD
+765 
-774 GSIGGICGD
+774 
-783 NYSTIESC
+783 
-791 YNIGIIEGNFSVGG
+791 
-805 IVGESFGL
+805 
-813 GNTIWIKDCYNRGN
+813 
-827 VIGDTEKIGGIGGYI
+827 
-842 SYSLVEN
+842 
-849 CYSQA
+849 
-854 TVSGNTN
+854 
-861 VGGICGNGY
+861 
-870 KADFQNAYYDSNLY
+870 
-884 TGDAIGCLK
+884 
-893 DATAEKTEGKPSQA
+893 
-907 FESGEIAYLLQAG
+907 
-920 REELVWGQTLS
+920 
-931 GNDVQAYPVL
+931 
-941 GGARVYQNI
+941 NI

-963 YTYANEQKQESY
+963 YAYANEQKQESY

-1072 QKPSEQPSGSPSQK
+1072 ESPSEAPSQK
-1086 PSESPSQKPSESP
+1086 PSEAPSQK
-1099 SQKPSESPSQK
+1099 
-1110 PSEQPSESPSQKP
+1110 PSESPSQKP

-1236 LTKKNVGSQ
+1236 LTKKNVGRQ

-1264 SYRKIFRARGAAKT
+1264 SYRKVFRARGAAKT

>member
-21 AMAAMLVFASAN
+21 AMAAMLVFTSAN

-55 GSGVVEAEKNT
+55 GAGVVEAKKT

-157 NGTLTDGTAQNLKA
+157 NGTLTDETAQNLKA

-177 DIIVNKDLLTSINT
+177 DITVNEDLLTSINT
-191 DDDGKVTNGT
+191 DDDGNVTNGS
-201 SFRIWLP
+201 SFKAWRP
-208 MGKIN
+208 MGMADEKGN
-213 AKNGQQMLYAG
+213 LTGWYTG
-224 IFDGKGHSISG
+224 IFDGNGHSISG
-235 LYANLYDAPVED
+235 LYVNRDEAADDVHTWFK
-247 SEYAFNKKNFAGL
+247 SCIGL
-260 FGLDAGVTRNLRI
+260 FGYYSGVTRNLSV
-273 LDSYMRGEYNIGGIC
+273 LDSYMRGKDCIGGIC
-288 GSAEGGTIQNC
+288 GYNDGGTIQNC
-299 YSTATVCGERYLGGI
+299 YSAATVCGDSYIGGI
-314 CGRSR
+314 CGRSEGD
-319 SNSMIENC
+319 SIIENC
-327 YNAGNVYGNGK
+327 YNTGYVYGATR
-338 SIGGICGDNGAT
+338 SIGGICGDNSAT
-350 LQDCYNVGNVNGKF
+350 LQGCYNVGKVNGEF
-364 NVGGIVGGSSG
+364 YVGGIVGESSG

-435 DFQNT
+435 DFQNA

-480 QAGREEAI
+480 QADREE
-488 WGQTLS
+488 
-494 GNDVQAYPVLGG
+494 P
-506 AKVYQV
+506 
-512 TEYKGCIESTG
+512 
-523 IAGTTYN
+523 
-530 NANAPVV
+530 
-537 FGPHVYENGFC
+537 
-548 TICSAYE
+548 
-555 PAVLTTGKYDIDA
+555 
-568 NGEITNSDEAYEIG
+568 
-582 NAGQLYWFAGLVNG
+582 
-596 TLTDGTAQNLKA
+596 
-608 NAVLTA
+608 
-614 DITVN
+614 
-619 EDLLASINT
+619 
-628 DDDGNVINGKSFR
+628 
-641 IWLPIGKINSDNGER
+641 
-656 MLYAGI
+656 
-662 FDGKEHSISGLYANL
+662 
-677 YDVPVEDSEY
+677 
-687 AFNKK
+687 
-692 SFAGLF
+692 
-698 GLYAG
+698 
-703 VTRNLRIL
+703 
-711 DSYMRGEHDIGG
+711 
-723 ICGSAEGGTIQNCDS
+723 
-738 TATVYGE
+738 
-745 FYVGGICGHS
+745 
-755 QSNSIIENCY
+755 
-765 NAGYIYGAD
+765 
-774 GSIGGICGD
+774 
-783 NYSTIESC
+783 
-791 YNIGIIEGNFSVGG
+791 
-805 IVGESFGL
+805 
-813 GNTIWIKDCYNRGN
+813 
-827 VIGDTEKIGGIGGYI
+827 
-842 SYSLVEN
+842 
-849 CYSQA
+849 
-854 TVSGNTN
+854 
-861 VGGICGNGY
+861 
-870 KADFQNAYYDSNLY
+870 
-884 TGDAIGCLK
+884 
-893 DATAEKTEGKPSQA
+893 
-907 FESGEIAYLLQAG
+907 
-920 REELVWGQTLS
+920 VWGQTLS
-931 GNDVQAYPVL
+931 GNDVQTYPVL
-941 GGARVYQNI
+941 GGAKVYQNI

-1072 QKPSEQPSGSPSQK
+1072 QKPSE
-1086 PSESPSQKPSESP
+1086 
-1099 SQKPSESPSQK
+1099 SPSQK
-1110 PSEQPSESPSQKP
+1110 PSEQPSGLPSQKP
-1123 SGSPSQQP
+1123 SESPSQQP

-1236 LTKKNVGSQ
+1236 LTKKNVGRQ

-1264 SYRKIFRARGAAKT
+1264 SYRKVFRARGAAKT

>member
-21 AMAAMLVFASAN
+21 AMAAMLVFTSAN

-55 GSGVVEAEKNT
+55 GAGVVEAKKT

-75 AENREAENTD
+75 AENREAENID

-177 DIIVNKDLLTSINT
+177 DITVNEDLLTSINT
-191 DDDGKVTNGT
+191 DKDGNVTNGT

-213 AKNGQQMLYAG
+213 ANNGQQMLYAG

-247 SEYAFNKKNFAGL
+247 SEYAFNKKSFAGL
-260 FGLDAGVTRNLRI
+260 FGLDAGVTRNLGI

-299 YSTATVCGERYLGGI
+299 YSTATVCGESYLGGI
-314 CGRSR
+314 CGCSR
-319 SNSMIENC
+319 SNSIIENC
-327 YNAGNVYGNGK
+327 YNAGNVFGNGK

-435 DFQNT
+435 DFQN
-440 YYDSNL
+440 
-446 YTGNAIGYLKDATT
+446 
-460 EKTEGKPS
+460 
-468 QAFESGEIAYLL
+468 
-480 QAGREEAI
+480 
-488 WGQTLS
+488 
-494 GNDVQAYPVLGG
+494 
-506 AKVYQV
+506 
-512 TEYKGCIESTG
+512 
-523 IAGTTYN
+523 
-530 NANAPVV
+530 
-537 FGPHVYENGFC
+537 
-548 TICSAYE
+548 
-555 PAVLTTGKYDIDA
+555 
-568 NGEITNSDEAYEIG
+568 
-582 NAGQLYWFAGLVNG
+582 
-596 TLTDGTAQNLKA
+596 
-608 NAVLTA
+608 
-614 DITVN
+614 
-619 EDLLASINT
+619 
-628 DDDGNVINGKSFR
+628 
-641 IWLPIGKINSDNGER
+641 
-656 MLYAGI
+656 
-662 FDGKEHSISGLYANL
+662 
-677 YDVPVEDSEY
+677 
-687 AFNKK
+687 
-692 SFAGLF
+692 
-698 GLYAG
+698 
-703 VTRNLRIL
+703 
-711 DSYMRGEHDIGG
+711 
-723 ICGSAEGGTIQNCDS
+723 
-738 TATVYGE
+738 
-745 FYVGGICGHS
+745 
-755 QSNSIIENCY
+755 
-765 NAGYIYGAD
+765 
-774 GSIGGICGD
+774 
-783 NYSTIESC
+783 
-791 YNIGIIEGNFSVGG
+791 
-805 IVGESFGL
+805 
-813 GNTIWIKDCYNRGN
+813 
-827 VIGDTEKIGGIGGYI
+827 
-842 SYSLVEN
+842 
-849 CYSQA
+849 
-854 TVSGNTN
+854 
-861 VGGICGNGY
+861 
-870 KADFQNAYYDSNLY
+870 AYYDSNLY

-920 REELVWGQTLS
+920 REEAIWGQTLS

-1059 VAIPKLPSSTQPS
+1059 VAIPKLSSSTQPS
-1072 QKPSEQPSGSPSQK
+1072 QKPSEA
-1086 PSESPSQKPSESP
+1086 
-1099 SQKPSESPSQK
+1099 
-1110 PSEQPSESPSQKP
+1110 PSQKP

-1236 LTKKNVGSQ
+1236 LTKKNVGRQ
-1245 AFKGIHKKAAFKVP
+1245 AFKGIHKKATFKVP

-1264 SYRKIFRARGAAKT
+1264 SYRKVFRARGAAKT

>member
-11 GRQVRKMIAA
+11 GRQARKMIAA
-21 AMAAMLVFASAN
+21 AMAAMLVFTSAN

-55 GSGVVEAEKNT
+55 GAGVVEAKKT

-91 DPDTETADGTHTYKN
+91 DPDTENADGTHTYKN

-177 DIIVNKDLLTSINT
+177 DIIVNKDLL
-191 DDDGKVTNGT
+191 
-201 SFRIWLP
+201 
-208 MGKIN
+208 
-213 AKNGQQMLYAG
+213 
-224 IFDGKGHSISG
+224 
-235 LYANLYDAPVED
+235 
-247 SEYAFNKKNFAGL
+247 
-260 FGLDAGVTRNLRI
+260 
-273 LDSYMRGEYNIGGIC
+273 
-288 GSAEGGTIQNC
+288 
-299 YSTATVCGERYLGGI
+299 
-314 CGRSR
+314 
-319 SNSMIENC
+319 
-327 YNAGNVYGNGK
+327 
-338 SIGGICGDNGAT
+338 
-350 LQDCYNVGNVNGKF
+350 
-364 NVGGIVGGSSG
+364 
-375 SGNTIWIKDCY
+375 
-386 NRGNV
+386 
-391 IGDTKDIGGIG
+391 
-402 GYIGYSLVENCYS
+402 
-415 QATVSGNT
+415 
-423 NVGGICGNSNKV
+423 
-435 DFQNT
+435 
-440 YYDSNL
+440 
-446 YTGNAIGYLKDATT
+446 
-460 EKTEGKPS
+460 
-468 QAFESGEIAYLL
+468 
-480 QAGREEAI
+480 
-488 WGQTLS
+488 
-494 GNDVQAYPVLGG
+494 
-506 AKVYQV
+506 
-512 TEYKGCIESTG
+512 
-523 IAGTTYN
+523 
-530 NANAPVV
+530 
-537 FGPHVYENGFC
+537 
-548 TICSAYE
+548 
-555 PAVLTTGKYDIDA
+555 
-568 NGEITNSDEAYEIG
+568 
-582 NAGQLYWFAGLVNG
+582 
-596 TLTDGTAQNLKA
+596 
-608 NAVLTA
+608 
-614 DITVN
+614 
-619 EDLLASINT
+619 ASINT
-628 DDDGNVINGKSFR
+628 DDDGNVTNGTSFR

-677 YDVPVEDSEY
+677 YDVPVEDPGNIY
-687 AFNKK
+687 INKNR
-692 SFAGLF
+692 AGLF

-723 ICGSAEGGTIQNCDS
+723 ICGRNEGGTIQNCYS
-738 TATVYGE
+738 AATVCGDSYI
-745 FYVGGICGHS
+745 GGICGRS
-755 QSNSIIENCY
+755 RSNSIIENCY
-765 NAGYIYGAD
+765 NAGNVYGN
-774 GSIGGICGD
+774 GRSIGGICGY
-783 NYSTIESC
+783 NFSTIENC
-791 YNIGIIEGNFSVGG
+791 YNVGKVNGKFYVGG
-805 IVGESFGL
+805 IVGESSGYD
-813 GNTIWIKDCYNRGN
+813 NTIWIKDCYNRGN
-827 VIGDTEKIGGIGGYI
+827 VIGDTKDIGGIGGYI
-842 SYSLVEN
+842 GSSLVEN

-861 VGGICGNGY
+861 VGGICGNSN
-870 KADFQNAYYDSNLY
+870 KVDFQNAYYDSNLY
-884 TGDAIGCLK
+884 TGNAIGYLK
-893 DATAEKTEGKPSQA
+893 DATIKQTEGKPSQA
-907 FESGEIAYLLQAG
+907 FESGEIAYLLQAD
-920 REELVWGQTLS
+920 REEPVWGQTLS
-931 GNDVQAYPVL
+931 GNDVQAYPIL

-999 CSVCG
+999 CSACG
-1004 KLYTDQEGT
+1004 KLYADQEGT

-1072 QKPSEQPSGSPSQK
+1072 QKPSE
-1086 PSESPSQKPSESP
+1086 
-1099 SQKPSESPSQK
+1099 SPSQK
-1110 PSEQPSESPSQKP
+1110 PSEQPSGLPSQKP
-1123 SGSPSQQP
+1123 SESPSQQP

-1264 SYRKIFRARGAAKT
+1264 SYRKVFRARGAAKT

>member
-11 GRQVRKMIAA
+11 GRQARKMIAA
-21 AMAAMLVFASAN
+21 AMAAMLVFTSAN

-55 GSGVVEAEKNT
+55 GAGVVEAKKT

-91 DPDTETADGTHTYKN
+91 DPDTENADGTHTYKN

-191 DDDGKVTNGT
+191 DDDGNVTNGK

-208 MGKIN
+208 IGKIN
-213 AKNGQQMLYAG
+213 SYKRKPMLYAG

-235 LYANLYDAPVED
+235 VYANLYDAPVED
-247 SEYAFNKKNFAGL
+247 PKNIYNNKDYAGL
-260 FGLDAGVTRNLRI
+260 FGLLEGVTRNLSVI
-273 LDSYMRGEYNIGGIC
+273 DSYMRGDYCIGGIC
-288 GSAEGGTIQNC
+288 GNEDGGTIQNC
-299 YSTATVCGERYLGGI
+299 YSAATVCGDSYIGGI
-314 CGRSR
+314 CGRSQ
-319 SNSMIENC
+319 SNSIIENC
-327 YNAGNVYGNGK
+327 YNAGYIYGADG
-338 SIGGICGDNGAT
+338 SIGGICGDNCAT
-350 LQDCYNVGNVNGKF
+350 LQGCYNVGIVKGKRC
-364 NVGGIVGGSSG
+364 VGGIVGVSSG
-375 SGNTIWIKDCY
+375 LGNTIWLKDCY
-386 NRGNV
+386 NKGSV
-391 IGDTKDIGGIG
+391 IGNTIETGGIG

-435 DFQNT
+435 DFQNA

-446 YTGNAIGYLKDATT
+446 YTGNAIGYLKDATI
-460 EKTEGKPS
+460 KQTEGKTS

-480 QAGREEAI
+480 QVGREE
-488 WGQTLS
+488 
-494 GNDVQAYPVLGG
+494 P
-506 AKVYQV
+506 
-512 TEYKGCIESTG
+512 
-523 IAGTTYN
+523 
-530 NANAPVV
+530 
-537 FGPHVYENGFC
+537 
-548 TICSAYE
+548 
-555 PAVLTTGKYDIDA
+555 
-568 NGEITNSDEAYEIG
+568 
-582 NAGQLYWFAGLVNG
+582 
-596 TLTDGTAQNLKA
+596 
-608 NAVLTA
+608 
-614 DITVN
+614 
-619 EDLLASINT
+619 
-628 DDDGNVINGKSFR
+628 
-641 IWLPIGKINSDNGER
+641 
-656 MLYAGI
+656 
-662 FDGKEHSISGLYANL
+662 
-677 YDVPVEDSEY
+677 
-687 AFNKK
+687 
-692 SFAGLF
+692 
-698 GLYAG
+698 
-703 VTRNLRIL
+703 
-711 DSYMRGEHDIGG
+711 
-723 ICGSAEGGTIQNCDS
+723 
-738 TATVYGE
+738 
-745 FYVGGICGHS
+745 
-755 QSNSIIENCY
+755 
-765 NAGYIYGAD
+765 
-774 GSIGGICGD
+774 
-783 NYSTIESC
+783 
-791 YNIGIIEGNFSVGG
+791 
-805 IVGESFGL
+805 
-813 GNTIWIKDCYNRGN
+813 
-827 VIGDTEKIGGIGGYI
+827 
-842 SYSLVEN
+842 
-849 CYSQA
+849 
-854 TVSGNTN
+854 
-861 VGGICGNGY
+861 
-870 KADFQNAYYDSNLY
+870 
-884 TGDAIGCLK
+884 
-893 DATAEKTEGKPSQA
+893 
-907 FESGEIAYLLQAG
+907 
-920 REELVWGQTLS
+920 VWGQTLS

-963 YTYANEQKQESY
+963 YAYANEQKQESY

-1072 QKPSEQPSGSPSQK
+1072 ESPSGSPSQK
-1086 PSESPSQKPSESP
+1086 PSEQPSQKPSGSPSQKPSG
-1099 SQKPSESPSQK
+1099 
-1110 PSEQPSESPSQKP
+1110 SPSQKP

-1131 GQDIKVPAKGT
+1131 EQDIKVPAKGT

-1264 SYRKIFRARGAAKT
+1264 SYRKVFRARGAAKT

>member
-21 AMAAMLVFASAN
+21 AMAAMLVFTSAN

-55 GSGVVEAEKNT
+55 GAGVVEAEKNT

-157 NGTLTDGTAQNLKA
+157 NGTLTDGTAQNLGA
-171 NAVLTA
+171 NAVLTKN
-177 DIIVNKDLLTSINT
+177 ITVNEDLLASIKT
-191 DDDGKVTNGT
+191 DKDGNVTNGS
-201 SFRIWLP
+201 SFKAWRP
-208 MGKIN
+208 MGMADEK
-213 AKNGQQMLYAG
+213 GYLTGWYTG
-224 IFDGKGHSISG
+224 IFDGNGHSISG
-235 LYANLYDAPVED
+235 LYVNRDESDDVD
-247 SEYAFNKKNFAGL
+247 DRFKVGIGL
-260 FGLDAGVTRNLRI
+260 FGYYSGLTRNLSV
-273 LDSYMRGEYNIGGIC
+273 LDSYMRGESSVGGIIGYIGYNKTGTVQNCYSAATVWGIDSIGGIC
-288 GSAEGGTIQNC
+288 GS
-299 YSTATVCGERYLGGI
+299 SGGI
-314 CGRSR
+314 SK
-319 SNSMIENC
+319 IENC
-327 YNAGNVYGNGK
+327 YNMGNICGETEV
-338 SIGGICGDNGAT
+338 GGICGDNYAIIKN
-350 LQDCYNVGNVNGKF
+350 CYNVGSVKGEM
-364 NVGGIVGGSSG
+364 NVGGITGE
-375 SGNTIWIKDCY
+375 NTKVNNVEEEITDCY

-391 IGDTKDIGGIG
+391 TGDRSVGGIS
-402 GYIGYSLVENCYS
+402 GYDRYGLIENCYS
-415 QATVSGNT
+415 QYIVSGNT
-423 NVGGICGNSNKV
+423 NVGGICGYGRE
-435 DFQNT
+435 DTFHNT
-440 YYDSNL
+440 YYDTNL
-446 YTGNAIGYLKDATT
+446 YVGDAIGYKEGALTT

-468 QAFESGEIAYLL
+468 QAFERGEITYLL
-480 QAGREEAI
+480 QADREEPV

-555 PAVLTTGKYDIDA
+555 PAILTTGKYDIDA
-568 NGEITNSDEAYEIG
+568 NGEITDSDEAYEIG

-608 NAVLTA
+608 NAVLTE

-619 EDLLASINT
+619 ANLLASIKT
-628 DDDGNVINGKSFR
+628 DEDGNITNGSSFKAWCPMG
-641 IWLPIGKINSDNGER
+641 ILSTDGKWQME
-656 MLYAGI
+656 YAGI
-662 FDGKEHSISGLYANL
+662 FDGDRHSISGLYVNMDEL
-677 YDVPVEDSEY
+677 SDERVL
-687 AFNKK
+687 
-692 SFAGLF
+692 SFGLF
-698 GLYAG
+698 GFFAG
-703 VTRNLRIL
+703 VTRNLGIL
-711 DSYMRGEHDIGG
+711 DSYMRGDYYIGG
-723 ICGSAEGGTIQNCDS
+723 ICGFNDGGTIQNCAS
-738 TATVYGE
+738 TAIVYGKS
-745 FYVGGICGHS
+745 YIGGISGRS
-755 QSNSIIENCY
+755 LNNSIIENCY
-765 NAGYIYGAD
+765 NAGNVYGD
-774 GSIGGICGD
+774 RTCVGGICGD
-783 NYSTIESC
+783 NFSSIESC
-791 YNIGIIEGNFSVGG
+791 YNIGIVEGNSTVGG
-805 IVGESFGL
+805 IVGYSSES
-813 GNTIWIKDCYNRGN
+813 GNIIKDCYNRGN
-827 VIGDTEKIGGIGGYI
+827 VTGVTEDVGGIGGNI

-854 TVSGNTN
+854 TVSGNKRI
-861 VGGICGNGY
+861 GGICGYGY
-870 KADFQNAYYDSNLY
+870 KTTFQNAYYDSNLY
-884 TGDAIGCLK
+884 TGNVIGYLK
-893 DATAEKTEGKPSQA
+893 DATIKQTEGKSSQA

-920 REELVWGQTLS
+920 REEAIWGQTLS
-931 GNDVQAYPVL
+931 GNDVQVYPVL
-941 GGARVYQNI
+941 GGAKVYQNI

-999 CSVCG
+999 CSACG
-1004 KLYTDQEGT
+1004 KLYADQEGT

-1059 VAIPKLPSSTQPS
+1059 VAIPKLPSGTQPS
-1072 QKPSEQPSGSPSQK
+1072 ESPIQKPSESPIQKPSGSPSQK
-1086 PSESPSQKPSESP
+1086 PSEA
-1099 SQKPSESPSQK
+1099 
-1110 PSEQPSESPSQKP
+1110 
-1123 SGSPSQQP
+1123 PSQQP
-1131 GQDIKVPAKGT
+1131 GQNIKVPAKGT

-1264 SYRKIFRARGAAKT
+1264 SYRKVFRARGAAKT

>member
-1 MMEKSRNRAV
+1 MEKSRNRAV
-11 GRQVRKMIAA
+11 GRQARKMIAA
-21 AMAAMLVFASAN
+21 AMAAMLVFTSAN

-55 GSGVVEAEKNT
+55 GAGVVEAKKT

-91 DPDTETADGTHTYKN
+91 DPDTENADGTHTYKN

-157 NGTLTDGTAQNLKA
+157 NGTLTDGTAQNLGA
-171 NAVLTA
+171 NAVLTKN
-177 DIIVNKDLLTSINT
+177 ITVNEDLLTSINT
-191 DDDGKVTNGT
+191 EEDGNVTNGS
-201 SFRIWLP
+201 SFKAWRP
-208 MGKIN
+208 MGM
-213 AKNGQQMLYAG
+213 ADENGEGYYKG
-224 IFDGKGHSISG
+224 IFDGNGHSISG
-235 LYANLYDAPVED
+235 LYVNRDEAADDVHIWFK
-247 SEYAFNKKNFAGL
+247 SCIGL
-260 FGLDAGVTRNLRI
+260 FGYYSGVTRNLSV
-273 LDSYMRGEYNIGGIC
+273 LDSYMRGEDCIGGIF
-288 GSAEGGTIQNC
+288 GYNDGGTIQNC
-299 YSTATVCGERYLGGI
+299 YSAATVCGDSYIGGI
-314 CGRSR
+314 CGRSEGD
-319 SNSMIENC
+319 SIIENC
-327 YNAGNVYGNGK
+327 YNTGYVYGTTR
-338 SIGGICGDNGAT
+338 SIGGICGDNYST
-350 LQDCYNVGNVNGKF
+350 IESCYNIGIVNGKF

-435 DFQNT
+435 DFQNA

-446 YTGNAIGYLKDATT
+446 YTGNAIGYLKDATI
-460 EKTEGKPS
+460 KQTEGKTS

-480 QAGREEAI
+480 QVGREE
-488 WGQTLS
+488 
-494 GNDVQAYPVLGG
+494 P
-506 AKVYQV
+506 
-512 TEYKGCIESTG
+512 
-523 IAGTTYN
+523 
-530 NANAPVV
+530 
-537 FGPHVYENGFC
+537 
-548 TICSAYE
+548 
-555 PAVLTTGKYDIDA
+555 
-568 NGEITNSDEAYEIG
+568 
-582 NAGQLYWFAGLVNG
+582 
-596 TLTDGTAQNLKA
+596 
-608 NAVLTA
+608 
-614 DITVN
+614 
-619 EDLLASINT
+619 
-628 DDDGNVINGKSFR
+628 
-641 IWLPIGKINSDNGER
+641 
-656 MLYAGI
+656 
-662 FDGKEHSISGLYANL
+662 
-677 YDVPVEDSEY
+677 
-687 AFNKK
+687 
-692 SFAGLF
+692 
-698 GLYAG
+698 
-703 VTRNLRIL
+703 
-711 DSYMRGEHDIGG
+711 
-723 ICGSAEGGTIQNCDS
+723 
-738 TATVYGE
+738 
-745 FYVGGICGHS
+745 
-755 QSNSIIENCY
+755 
-765 NAGYIYGAD
+765 
-774 GSIGGICGD
+774 
-783 NYSTIESC
+783 
-791 YNIGIIEGNFSVGG
+791 
-805 IVGESFGL
+805 
-813 GNTIWIKDCYNRGN
+813 
-827 VIGDTEKIGGIGGYI
+827 
-842 SYSLVEN
+842 
-849 CYSQA
+849 
-854 TVSGNTN
+854 
-861 VGGICGNGY
+861 
-870 KADFQNAYYDSNLY
+870 
-884 TGDAIGCLK
+884 
-893 DATAEKTEGKPSQA
+893 
-907 FESGEIAYLLQAG
+907 
-920 REELVWGQTLS
+920 VWGQTLS

-963 YTYANEQKQESY
+963 YAYANEQKQESY

-1072 QKPSEQPSGSPSQK
+1072 ESPSGSPSQK
-1086 PSESPSQKPSESP
+1086 PSEQPSQKPSGSPSQKPSG
-1099 SQKPSESPSQK
+1099 
-1110 PSEQPSESPSQKP
+1110 SPSQKP

-1131 GQDIKVPAKGT
+1131 EQDIKVPAKGT

-1264 SYRKIFRARGAAKT
+1264 SYRKVFRARGAAKT

>member
-21 AMAAMLVFASAN
+21 AMAAMLVFTSAN

-55 GSGVVEAEKNT
+55 GAGVVEAKKT

-75 AENREAENTD
+75 AENREAENID

-177 DIIVNKDLLTSINT
+177 DITVNEDLLTSINT
-191 DDDGKVTNGT
+191 DKDGNVTNGT

-213 AKNGQQMLYAG
+213 ANNGQQMVYAG

-247 SEYAFNKKNFAGL
+247 SEYAFNKKSFAGL
-260 FGLDAGVTRNLRI
+260 FGLDAGVTRNLGI
-273 LDSYMRGEYNIGGIC
+273 MDSYMRGEYNIGGIC

-299 YSTATVCGERYLGGI
+299 YSTATVCGESYLGGI

-319 SNSMIENC
+319 SNSIIENC
-327 YNAGNVYGNGK
+327 YNAGNVFGNGK

-435 DFQNT
+435 DFQNA

-468 QAFESGEIAYLL
+468 QAFESGEITYLL
-480 QAGREEAI
+480 QADREEPV
-488 WGQTLS
+488 WGQILF
-494 GNDVQAYPVLGG
+494 GNDVQTYPVLGG
-506 AKVYQV
+506 EKVYQV

-530 NANAPVV
+530 NANAPV

-555 PAVLTTGKYDIDA
+555 PAVLTTDKYDIDA
-568 NGEITNSDEAYEIG
+568 NGEKTDSDEAYEIG

-608 NAVLTA
+608 NVVLTA

-619 EDLLASINT
+619 EDLLTSINT
-628 DDDGNVINGKSFR
+628 DDDGNVTNGSSFKAWR
-641 IWLPIGKINSDNGER
+641 PMGMADEKGNLTGW
-656 MLYAGI
+656 YTGI
-662 FDGKEHSISGLYANL
+662 FDGNGHSISGLYVNRDEAAD
-677 YDVPVEDSEY
+677 DVHTW
-687 AFNKK
+687 FK
-692 SFAGLF
+692 SCIGLF
-698 GLYAG
+698 GYYSG
-703 VTRNLRIL
+703 VTRNLSVL
-711 DSYMRGEHDIGG
+711 DSYMRGKDCIGG
-723 ICGSAEGGTIQNCDS
+723 ICGYNDGGTIQNCYS
-738 TATVYGE
+738 AATVCGDSYI
-745 FYVGGICGHS
+745 GGICGRS
-755 QSNSIIENCY
+755 EGDSIIENCY
-765 NAGYIYGAD
+765 NTGYVYGATR
-774 GSIGGICGD
+774 SIGGICGD
-783 NYSTIESC
+783 NSATLQGC
-791 YNIGIIEGNFSVGG
+791 YNVGNVNGKFYVGG
-805 IVGESFGL
+805 IVGESSGS

-827 VIGDTEKIGGIGGYI
+827 VIGDTKDIGGIGGYI
-842 SYSLVEN
+842 GYSLVEN

-861 VGGICGNGY
+861 VGGICGNSN
-870 KADFQNAYYDSNLY
+870 KVDFQNAYYDSNLY
-884 TGDAIGCLK
+884 TGNAIGYLK
-893 DATAEKTEGKPSQA
+893 DATIKQTEGKTSQA
-907 FESGEIAYLLQAG
+907 FESGEIAYLLQVG
-920 REELVWGQTLS
+920 REEPVWGQTLS

-963 YTYANEQKQESY
+963 YAYANEQKQESY

-1072 QKPSEQPSGSPSQK
+1072 ESPSGSPSQK
-1086 PSESPSQKPSESP
+1086 PSEQPSQKPSESP
-1099 SQKPSESPSQK
+1099 SQ
-1110 PSEQPSESPSQKP
+1110 QPSEAPSQQP
-1123 SGSPSQQP
+1123 SGSPSQKP
-1131 GQDIKVPAKGT
+1131 EQDIKVPAKGT

-1264 SYRKIFRARGAAKT
+1264 SYRKVFRARGAAKT
-1278 TKVTK
+1278 IKVTK

>member
-21 AMAAMLVFASAN
+21 AMAAMLVFTSAN

-55 GSGVVEAEKNT
+55 GAGVVEAKKT

-75 AENREAENTD
+75 AENREAENID

-177 DIIVNKDLLTSINT
+177 DIIVNKDLLASINT

-213 AKNGQQMLYAG
+213 ADNGQQMVYAG
-224 IFDGKGHSISG
+224 IFDGKEHSISG
-235 LYANLYDAPVED
+235 LYANLYDVPVED
-247 SEYAFNKKNFAGL
+247 PGNIYINKNRAGL
-260 FGLDAGVTRNLRI
+260 FGLYAGVTRNLRI
-273 LDSYMRGEYNIGGIC
+273 LDSYMRGEHDIGGIC
-288 GSAEGGTIQNC
+288 GRNEGGTIQNC
-299 YSTATVCGERYLGGI
+299 YSAATVCGDSYIGGI

-319 SNSMIENC
+319 SNSIIENC
-327 YNAGNVYGNGK
+327 YNAGNVYGNGR
-338 SIGGICGDNGAT
+338 SIGGICGYNFSIIEN
-350 LQDCYNVGNVNGKF
+350 CYNVGKVNGKF
-364 NVGGIVGGSSG
+364 YVGGIVGESSG
-375 SGNTIWIKDCY
+375 YDNTIWIKDCY

-402 GYIGYSLVENCYS
+402 GYIGSSLVENCYS

-435 DFQNT
+435 DFQNA

-446 YTGNAIGYLKDATT
+446 YTGNAIGYLKDATI
-460 EKTEGKPS
+460 KQTEGKTS

-480 QAGREEAI
+480 QVGREE
-488 WGQTLS
+488 
-494 GNDVQAYPVLGG
+494 P
-506 AKVYQV
+506 
-512 TEYKGCIESTG
+512 
-523 IAGTTYN
+523 
-530 NANAPVV
+530 
-537 FGPHVYENGFC
+537 
-548 TICSAYE
+548 
-555 PAVLTTGKYDIDA
+555 
-568 NGEITNSDEAYEIG
+568 
-582 NAGQLYWFAGLVNG
+582 
-596 TLTDGTAQNLKA
+596 
-608 NAVLTA
+608 
-614 DITVN
+614 
-619 EDLLASINT
+619 
-628 DDDGNVINGKSFR
+628 
-641 IWLPIGKINSDNGER
+641 
-656 MLYAGI
+656 
-662 FDGKEHSISGLYANL
+662 
-677 YDVPVEDSEY
+677 
-687 AFNKK
+687 
-692 SFAGLF
+692 
-698 GLYAG
+698 
-703 VTRNLRIL
+703 
-711 DSYMRGEHDIGG
+711 
-723 ICGSAEGGTIQNCDS
+723 
-738 TATVYGE
+738 
-745 FYVGGICGHS
+745 
-755 QSNSIIENCY
+755 
-765 NAGYIYGAD
+765 
-774 GSIGGICGD
+774 
-783 NYSTIESC
+783 
-791 YNIGIIEGNFSVGG
+791 
-805 IVGESFGL
+805 
-813 GNTIWIKDCYNRGN
+813 
-827 VIGDTEKIGGIGGYI
+827 
-842 SYSLVEN
+842 
-849 CYSQA
+849 
-854 TVSGNTN
+854 
-861 VGGICGNGY
+861 
-870 KADFQNAYYDSNLY
+870 
-884 TGDAIGCLK
+884 
-893 DATAEKTEGKPSQA
+893 
-907 FESGEIAYLLQAG
+907 
-920 REELVWGQTLS
+920 VWGQTLS

-963 YTYANEQKQESY
+963 YAYANEQKQESY

-1072 QKPSEQPSGSPSQK
+1072 ESPSQKPSGSPSQK
-1086 PSESPSQKPSESP
+1086 
-1099 SQKPSESPSQK
+1099 
-1110 PSEQPSESPSQKP
+1110 PSESPSQKP

-1264 SYRKIFRARGAAKT
+1264 SYRKVFRARGAAKT

>member
-11 GRQVRKMIAA
+11 GRQARKMIAA
-21 AMAAMLVFASAN
+21 AMAAMLVFTSVN

-55 GSGVVEAEKNT
+55 GAGVVEAKKT

-75 AENREAENTD
+75 AENREAENID

-177 DIIVNKDLLTSINT
+177 DITVNEDLLTSINT
-191 DDDGKVTNGT
+191 DKDGNVTNGS
-201 SFRIWLP
+201 SFKAWRP
-208 MGKIN
+208 MGMTDEK
-213 AKNGQQMLYAG
+213 GYLTGWYTG

-235 LYANLYDAPVED
+235 LYVNRDESDDVD
-247 SEYAFNKKNFAGL
+247 DRFKVGIGL
-260 FGLDAGVTRNLRI
+260 FGYYSGLTRNLSV
-273 LDSYMRGEYNIGGIC
+273 LDSYMRGKSSVGGII
-288 GSAEGGTIQNC
+288 GYIGYNKTGTVQNC
-299 YSTATVCGERYLGGI
+299 YSAATVWGI
-314 CGRSR
+314 D
-319 SNSMIENC
+319 
-327 YNAGNVYGNGK
+327 
-338 SIGGICGDNGAT
+338 SIGGICGASGGISKIENCYNMGNICGKTEVGGICGDNYAIIKN
-350 LQDCYNVGNVNGKF
+350 CYNVGSVKGEMK
-364 NVGGIVGGSSG
+364 VGGITGA
-375 SGNTIWIKDCY
+375 NTKGDNVEEKITDCY

-391 IGDTKDIGGIG
+391 TGDRNIGGIS
-402 GYIGYSLVENCYS
+402 GYDYCSLVENCYS

-435 DFQNT
+435 DFQNA

-446 YTGNAIGYLKDATT
+446 YTGNAIGYLKDATI
-460 EKTEGKPS
+460 KQTEGKPS
-468 QAFESGEIAYLL
+468 QAFESGEITYLL
-480 QAGREEAI
+480 QADREEPV
-488 WGQTLS
+488 WGQTLF

-530 NANAPVV
+530 NANAPV

-555 PAVLTTGKYDIDA
+555 PAVLTTGKYDIDV
-568 NGEITNSDEAYEIG
+568 NGEITDSDEAYEIG

-619 EDLLASINT
+619 EDLLTSINT
-628 DDDGNVINGKSFR
+628 DKDGNVTNGSSFKAWR
-641 IWLPIGKINSDNGER
+641 PMGMADENGEG
-656 MLYAGI
+656 YYKGI
-662 FDGKEHSISGLYANL
+662 FDGNGHSISGLYVNRDEAAD
-677 YDVPVEDSEY
+677 DVHIW
-687 AFNKK
+687 FK
-692 SFAGLF
+692 SCIGLF
-698 GLYAG
+698 GYYSG
-703 VTRNLRIL
+703 VTRNLSVL
-711 DSYMRGEHDIGG
+711 DSYMRGEDCIGG
-723 ICGSAEGGTIQNCDS
+723 ILGYNDGGTIQNCYS
-738 TATVYGE
+738 AATVCGDSYI
-745 FYVGGICGHS
+745 GGICGRS
-755 QSNSIIENCY
+755 RSNSIIENCY
-765 NAGYIYGAD
+765 NAGYIYGATR
-774 GSIGGICGD
+774 SIGGICGD

-791 YNIGIIEGNFSVGG
+791 YNIGIIEGNFMVGG
-805 IVGESFGL
+805 IVGGSSGS
-813 GNTIWIKDCYNRGN
+813 GNTIWLKDCYNRGS
-827 VIGDTEKIGGIGGYI
+827 VIGDTRDIGGIGGYI
-842 SYSLVEN
+842 GYSLVEN

-861 VGGICGNGY
+861 VGGICGDGR
-870 KADFQNAYYDSNLY
+870 ADTFQNTYYDSNLY
-884 TGDAIGCLK
+884 TGDALGYYSE
-893 DATAEKTEGKPSQA
+893 DATIKQTEGKSSQA

-920 REELVWGQTLS
+920 REEAIWGQTLS

-941 GGARVYQNI
+941 GGAKVYQNI

-999 CSVCG
+999 CSACG
-1004 KLYTDQEGT
+1004 KLYADQEGT

-1072 QKPSEQPSGSPSQK
+1072 GSPSQK
-1086 PSESPSQKPSESP
+1086 PSESPSQKPSETP
-1099 SQKPSESPSQK
+1099 SQKPSEA
-1110 PSEQPSESPSQKP
+1110 
-1123 SGSPSQQP
+1123 PSQQP

-1264 SYRKIFRARGAAKT
+1264 SYRKVFRARGAAKT

>member
-1 MMEKSRNRAV
+1 
-11 GRQVRKMIAA
+11 MIAA
-21 AMAAMLVFASAN
+21 AMAAMLVFTSAN

-55 GSGVVEAEKNT
+55 GAGVVEAKKT

-191 DDDGKVTNGT
+191 DEDGNVTNGT

-213 AKNGQQMLYAG
+213 SDNGKPMMYAG
-224 IFDGKGHSISG
+224 TFDGKGYSISG
-235 LYANLYDAPVED
+235 VYANLYDAPVED
-247 SEYAFNKKNFAGL
+247 PKNIYNNKDYAGL
-260 FGLDAGVTRNLRI
+260 FGLHAGVTRNLSV
-273 LDSYMRGEYNIGGIC
+273 LDSYMRGEDCIGGIC
-288 GSAEGGTIQNC
+288 GNEDGGTIQNC
-299 YSTATVCGERYLGGI
+299 YSAATVCGDSYIGGI
-314 CGRSR
+314 CGRSEGD
-319 SNSMIENC
+319 SIIENC
-327 YNAGNVYGNGK
+327 YNTGYVYGATR
-338 SIGGICGDNGAT
+338 SIGGICGDNRAT
-350 LQDCYNVGNVNGKF
+350 LQGCYNVGKVNGEF
-364 NVGGIVGGSSG
+364 YVGGIVGESSG

-402 GYIGYSLVENCYS
+402 GYIGSSLVENCYS

-435 DFQNT
+435 DFQNA

-446 YTGNAIGYLKDATT
+446 YTGNAIGYLKDATI
-460 EKTEGKPS
+460 KQTEGKPS

-480 QAGREEAI
+480 QAGREEVI

-506 AKVYQV
+506 AKVYQ
-512 TEYKGCIESTG
+512 
-523 IAGTTYN
+523 
-530 NANAPVV
+530 
-537 FGPHVYENGFC
+537 
-548 TICSAYE
+548 
-555 PAVLTTGKYDIDA
+555 
-568 NGEITNSDEAYEIG
+568 
-582 NAGQLYWFAGLVNG
+582 
-596 TLTDGTAQNLKA
+596 
-608 NAVLTA
+608 
-614 DITVN
+614 
-619 EDLLASINT
+619 
-628 DDDGNVINGKSFR
+628 
-641 IWLPIGKINSDNGER
+641 
-656 MLYAGI
+656 
-662 FDGKEHSISGLYANL
+662 
-677 YDVPVEDSEY
+677 
-687 AFNKK
+687 
-692 SFAGLF
+692 
-698 GLYAG
+698 
-703 VTRNLRIL
+703 
-711 DSYMRGEHDIGG
+711 
-723 ICGSAEGGTIQNCDS
+723 
-738 TATVYGE
+738 
-745 FYVGGICGHS
+745 
-755 QSNSIIENCY
+755 
-765 NAGYIYGAD
+765 
-774 GSIGGICGD
+774 
-783 NYSTIESC
+783 
-791 YNIGIIEGNFSVGG
+791 
-805 IVGESFGL
+805 
-813 GNTIWIKDCYNRGN
+813 
-827 VIGDTEKIGGIGGYI
+827 
-842 SYSLVEN
+842 
-849 CYSQA
+849 
-854 TVSGNTN
+854 
-861 VGGICGNGY
+861 
-870 KADFQNAYYDSNLY
+870 
-884 TGDAIGCLK
+884 
-893 DATAEKTEGKPSQA
+893 
-907 FESGEIAYLLQAG
+907 
-920 REELVWGQTLS
+920 
-931 GNDVQAYPVL
+931 
-941 GGARVYQNI
+941 NI

-963 YTYANEQKQESY
+963 YTYANDQKPTVYE
-975 DYTLQEVKAK
+975 YTLQEVKAK
-985 EPKCTEAGNKAYYK
+985 AATCTEAGNTAYYV

-1004 KLYTDQEGT
+1004 KLYADQEGT

-1033 IDREATEQAEGS
+1033 IDREPTEQAEGS

-1059 VAIPKLPSSTQPS
+1059 VAIPKLPSGTQPS
-1072 QKPSEQPSGSPSQK
+1072 R
-1086 PSESPSQKPSESP
+1086 
-1099 SQKPSESPSQK
+1099 
-1110 PSEQPSESPSQKP
+1110 QPSEAPSQKP

-1131 GQDIKVPAKGT
+1131 EQDIKVPAKGT

-1236 LTKKNVGSQ
+1236 LTKKNVGRQ
-1245 AFKGIHKKAAFKVP
+1245 AFKGIHKKAAFKVS
-1259 KKKIS
+1259 KKKIR

>member
-21 AMAAMLVFASAN
+21 AMAAMLVFTSAN

-55 GSGVVEAEKNT
+55 GAGVVEAEKNT

-91 DPDTETADGTHTYKN
+91 DPDTENADGTHTYKN

-177 DIIVNKDLLTSINT
+177 DITVNKDLLASINT

-213 AKNGQQMLYAG
+213 ADNGQRMLYAG
-224 IFDGKGHSISG
+224 IFDGKEHSISG
-235 LYANLYDAPVED
+235 LYANLYDVPVED
-247 SEYAFNKKNFAGL
+247 PGNIYINKNRAGL
-260 FGLDAGVTRNLRI
+260 FGLYAGVTRNLRI
-273 LDSYMRGEYNIGGIC
+273 LDSYMRGEHDIGGIC
-288 GSAEGGTIQNC
+288 GRNEGGTIQNC
-299 YSTATVCGERYLGGI
+299 YSAATVCGDSYIGGI

-319 SNSMIENC
+319 SNSIIENC
-327 YNAGNVYGNGK
+327 YNAGNVYGNGR
-338 SIGGICGDNGAT
+338 SIGGICGYNFSIIEN
-350 LQDCYNVGNVNGKF
+350 CYNVGKVNGKF
-364 NVGGIVGGSSG
+364 YVGGIVGESSG
-375 SGNTIWIKDCY
+375 YDNTIWIKDCY

-402 GYIGYSLVENCYS
+402 GYIGSSLVENCYS

-435 DFQNT
+435 DFQNA

-446 YTGNAIGYLKDATT
+446 YTGNAIGYLKDATI
-460 EKTEGKPS
+460 KQTEGKPS

-480 QAGREEAI
+480 QADREEPV

-494 GNDVQAYPVLGG
+494 GNDVQTYPVLGG

-530 NANAPVV
+530 NANAPV
-537 FGPHVYENGFC
+537 FEPHVYENGFC

-568 NGEITNSDEAYEIG
+568 NGEITDSDEAYEIG

-614 DITVN
+614 DIIVN
-619 EDLLASINT
+619 KDLLTSINT
-628 DDDGNVINGKSFR
+628 DEDGNVTNGTSFR
-641 IWLPIGKINSDNGER
+641 IWLPMGKINSDNGKP
-656 MLYAGI
+656 MMYAGT
-662 FDGKEHSISGLYANL
+662 FDGKGYSISGVYANL
-677 YDVPVEDSEY
+677 YDAPVEDPKNIY
-687 AFNKK
+687 NNKDY
-692 SFAGLF
+692 AGLF
-698 GLYAG
+698 GLHAG
-703 VTRNLRIL
+703 VTRNLSVL
-711 DSYMRGEHDIGG
+711 DSYMRGEDCIGG
-723 ICGSAEGGTIQNCDS
+723 ICGNEDGGTIQNCYS
-738 TATVYGE
+738 AATVCGDSYI
-745 FYVGGICGHS
+745 GGICGRS
-755 QSNSIIENCY
+755 EGDSIIENCY
-765 NAGYIYGAD
+765 NTGYVYGATR
-774 GSIGGICGD
+774 SIGGICGD
-783 NYSTIESC
+783 NRATLQGC
-791 YNIGIIEGNFSVGG
+791 YNVGKVNGEFYVGG
-805 IVGESFGL
+805 IVGESYGS

-842 SYSLVEN
+842 GRSLVEN

-861 VGGICGNGY
+861 VGGICGNSN
-870 KADFQNAYYDSNLY
+870 KVDFQNAYYDSNLY
-884 TGDAIGCLK
+884 TGNAIGYLK
-893 DATAEKTEGKPSQA
+893 DATIKQTEGKPSQA
-907 FESGEIAYLLQAG
+907 FESGEIAYLLQAD
-920 REELVWGQTLS
+920 REEPVWGQTLS

-941 GGARVYQNI
+941 GGAKVYQNI

-963 YTYANEQKQESY
+963 YAYANEQKQESY

-1072 QKPSEQPSGSPSQK
+1072 
-1086 PSESPSQKPSESP
+1086 
-1099 SQKPSESPSQK
+1099 ESPSQK
-1110 PSEQPSESPSQKP
+1110 PSEQPSEAPSQKP

-1236 LTKKNVGSQ
+1236 LTKKNVGRQ
-1245 AFKGIHKKAAFKVP
+1245 AFKGIHKKATFKVP

-1264 SYRKIFRARGAAKT
+1264 SYRKVFRARGAAKT

>member
-1 MMEKSRNRAV
+1 MEKSRNRAV

-21 AMAAMLVFASAN
+21 AMAAMLVFTSAN

-55 GSGVVEAEKNT
+55 GAGVVEAEKNT

-177 DIIVNKDLLTSINT
+177 DITVNEDLLASINT
-191 DDDGKVTNGT
+191 DDDGNVTNSS
-201 SFRIWLP
+201 SFKAWRP
-208 MGKIN
+208 MGMADEKGN
-213 AKNGQQMLYAG
+213 LTGWYTG
-224 IFDGKGHSISG
+224 IFDGNGHSISG
-235 LYANLYDAPVED
+235 LYVNRDEVADDVHTWFK
-247 SEYAFNKKNFAGL
+247 SCIGL
-260 FGLDAGVTRNLRI
+260 FGYYSGVTRNLSV
-273 LDSYMRGEYNIGGIC
+273 LDSYMRGKDCIGGIC
-288 GSAEGGTIQNC
+288 GYNDGGTIQNC
-299 YSTATVCGERYLGGI
+299 YSAATVCGDSYIGGI
-314 CGRSR
+314 CGRSEGD
-319 SNSMIENC
+319 SIIENC
-327 YNAGNVYGNGK
+327 YNTGYVYGATR
-338 SIGGICGDNGAT
+338 SIGGICGDNRAT
-350 LQDCYNVGNVNGKF
+350 LQGCYNVGKVNGEF
-364 NVGGIVGGSSG
+364 YVGGIVGESSG

-402 GYIGYSLVENCYS
+402 GYIGSSLVENCYS

-423 NVGGICGNSNKV
+423 NVGGICGNGYKA
-435 DFQNT
+435 DFQNA

-446 YTGNAIGYLKDATT
+446 YTGNAIGYLKDATI
-460 EKTEGKPS
+460 KQTEGKPS

-480 QAGREEAI
+480 QADREEPV
-488 WGQTLS
+488 WGQTLF

-530 NANAPVV
+530 NANAPV

-568 NGEITNSDEAYEIG
+568 NGEITDSDEAYEIG

-596 TLTDGTAQNLKA
+596 TLTDGTVQNLKA

-614 DITVN
+614 DIIVN
-619 EDLLASINT
+619 KDLLTSINT
-628 DDDGNVINGKSFR
+628 DEDGNVTNGTSFR
-641 IWLPIGKINSDNGER
+641 IWLPMGKINSDNGKP
-656 MLYAGI
+656 MMYAGT
-662 FDGKEHSISGLYANL
+662 FDGKGYSISGVYANL
-677 YDVPVEDSEY
+677 YDAPVEDPKNIY
-687 AFNKK
+687 NNKDY
-692 SFAGLF
+692 AGLF
-698 GLYAG
+698 GLHAG
-703 VTRNLRIL
+703 VTRNLSVL
-711 DSYMRGEHDIGG
+711 DSYMRGEDCIGG
-723 ICGSAEGGTIQNCDS
+723 ICGNEDGGTIQNCYS
-738 TATVYGE
+738 AATVCGDSYI
-745 FYVGGICGHS
+745 GGICGRS
-755 QSNSIIENCY
+755 EGDSIIENCY
-765 NAGYIYGAD
+765 NTGYVYGATR
-774 GSIGGICGD
+774 SIGGICGD
-783 NYSTIESC
+783 NRATLQGC
-791 YNIGIIEGNFSVGG
+791 YNVGKVNGEFYVGG
-805 IVGESFGL
+805 IVGESSGS

-827 VIGDTEKIGGIGGYI
+827 VIGDTKDIGGIGGYI
-842 SYSLVEN
+842 GSSLVEN

-884 TGDAIGCLK
+884 TGNAIGYLK
-893 DATAEKTEGKPSQA
+893 DATIKQTEGKPSQA

-920 REELVWGQTLS
+920 REEAIWGQTLS
-931 GNDVQAYPVL
+931 GNDVQAYPIL
-941 GGARVYQNI
+941 GGAKVYQNI

-1059 VAIPKLPSSTQPS
+1059 VAIPKLSSSTQPS
-1072 QKPSEQPSGSPSQK
+1072 QKPSEA
-1086 PSESPSQKPSESP
+1086 
-1099 SQKPSESPSQK
+1099 
-1110 PSEQPSESPSQKP
+1110 PSQKP

-1236 LTKKNVGSQ
+1236 LTKKNVGRQ
-1245 AFKGIHKKAAFKVP
+1245 AFKGIHKKATFKVP

-1264 SYRKIFRARGAAKT
+1264 SYRKVFRARGAAKT

>member
-1 MMEKSRNRAV
+1 MEKSRNRAV

-21 AMAAMLVFASAN
+21 AMAAMLVFTSAN

-55 GSGVVEAEKNT
+55 GAGVVEAKKT

-177 DIIVNKDLLTSINT
+177 DITVNEDLLTSINT
-191 DDDGKVTNGT
+191 DKDGNVTNGT

-213 AKNGQQMLYAG
+213 ADNGQRMLYAG
-224 IFDGKGHSISG
+224 IFDGKEHSISG
-235 LYANLYDAPVED
+235 LYANMYDAPVED
-247 SEYAFNKKNFAGL
+247 SDYTSNKNCAGL
-260 FGLDAGVTRNLRI
+260 FGSHAGVTRNLGI
-273 LDSYMRGEYNIGGIC
+273 MDSYIRGESCVAGIC
-288 GSAEGGTIQNC
+288 AYNDAGTIQNC
-299 YSTATVCGERYLGGI
+299 YSTATVCGDSYIGGI

-319 SNSMIENC
+319 SNSIIENC
-327 YNAGNVYGNGK
+327 YNAGYIYGATR
-338 SIGGICGDNGAT
+338 SIGGICGNNYST
-350 LQDCYNVGNVNGKF
+350 IENCYNVGNVNGKF
-364 NVGGIVGGSSG
+364 YVGGIVGESSG
-375 SGNTIWIKDCY
+375 LGDTIWIKDCY

-402 GYIGYSLVENCYS
+402 GYIGSSLVENCYS

-435 DFQNT
+435 DFQNA

-446 YTGNAIGYLKDATT
+446 YTGNAIGYLKDATI
-460 EKTEGKPS
+460 KQTEGKTS
-468 QAFESGEIAYLL
+468 QAFESGEITYLL
-480 QAGREEAI
+480 QEGREEAI

-506 AKVYQV
+506 AK
-512 TEYKGCIESTG
+512 
-523 IAGTTYN
+523 
-530 NANAPVV
+530 
-537 FGPHVYENGFC
+537 
-548 TICSAYE
+548 
-555 PAVLTTGKYDIDA
+555 
-568 NGEITNSDEAYEIG
+568 
-582 NAGQLYWFAGLVNG
+582 
-596 TLTDGTAQNLKA
+596 
-608 NAVLTA
+608 
-614 DITVN
+614 
-619 EDLLASINT
+619 
-628 DDDGNVINGKSFR
+628 
-641 IWLPIGKINSDNGER
+641 
-656 MLYAGI
+656 
-662 FDGKEHSISGLYANL
+662 
-677 YDVPVEDSEY
+677 
-687 AFNKK
+687 
-692 SFAGLF
+692 
-698 GLYAG
+698 
-703 VTRNLRIL
+703 
-711 DSYMRGEHDIGG
+711 
-723 ICGSAEGGTIQNCDS
+723 
-738 TATVYGE
+738 
-745 FYVGGICGHS
+745 
-755 QSNSIIENCY
+755 
-765 NAGYIYGAD
+765 
-774 GSIGGICGD
+774 
-783 NYSTIESC
+783 
-791 YNIGIIEGNFSVGG
+791 
-805 IVGESFGL
+805 
-813 GNTIWIKDCYNRGN
+813 
-827 VIGDTEKIGGIGGYI
+827 
-842 SYSLVEN
+842 
-849 CYSQA
+849 
-854 TVSGNTN
+854 
-861 VGGICGNGY
+861 
-870 KADFQNAYYDSNLY
+870 
-884 TGDAIGCLK
+884 
-893 DATAEKTEGKPSQA
+893 
-907 FESGEIAYLLQAG
+907 
-920 REELVWGQTLS
+920 
-931 GNDVQAYPVL
+931 
-941 GGARVYQNI
+941 VYQNI

-1059 VAIPKLPSSTQPS
+1059 VAIPKLSSSTQPS
-1072 QKPSEQPSGSPSQK
+1072 ESPSGSPSQK
-1086 PSESPSQKPSESP
+1086 PSEQPSQKPSGSPSQKPSG
-1099 SQKPSESPSQK
+1099 
-1110 PSEQPSESPSQKP
+1110 SPSQKP

-1131 GQDIKVPAKGT
+1131 EQDIKVPAKGT

-1264 SYRKIFRARGAAKT
+1264 SYRKVFRARGAAKT

>member
-11 GRQVRKMIAA
+11 GRQARKMIAA
-21 AMAAMLVFASAN
+21 AMAAMLVFTSAN

-75 AENREAENTD
+75 AENREAENID
-85 LDAETA
+85 LDA
-91 DPDTETADGTHTYKN
+91 ETADGTHTYKN
-106 GFCTDDGCDAYEPA
+106 GFCTDDGCSAYEPA

-213 AKNGQQMLYAG
+213 ADNEQQMLYAG

-247 SEYAFNKKNFAGL
+247 SYYTSNKNCAGL
-260 FGLDAGVTRNLRI
+260 FGYHAGVTRNLGI
-273 LDSYMRGEYNIGGIC
+273 MDSYIRGEMCVGGIC
-288 GSAEGGTIQNC
+288 AYNDAGTIQNC
-299 YSTATVCGERYLGGI
+299 YSTATVYGESYLGGI

-319 SNSMIENC
+319 SNSIIENC
-327 YNAGNVYGNGK
+327 YNAGYVYGAAR
-338 SIGGICGDNGAT
+338 SIGGICGDNYST
-350 LQDCYNVGNVNGKF
+350 IESCYNIGIIEGNF
-364 NVGGIVGGSSG
+364 MVGGIVGVSSG
-375 SGNTIWIKDCY
+375 LGNTIWIKDCY

-402 GYIGYSLVENCYS
+402 GYIGRGLVENCYSQATVSGNTNVGGICGNGREDTFHNTYYDSNLYVGDAIGYKEGALTTEKTEGKPSQAFESGEIAHLLQADREEPVWGQTLSGNDVQVYPVLGGEKVYQITEYKGCIESTGIAGTTYNNANAPVFGPHVYENGFCTICSAYEPAVLTTGKYDIDANGEITDSDEAYEIGNAGQLYWFAGLVNGTLTDGTAQNLGANAVLTKNITVNEDLLASIKTDDDGNVTNGSSFKAWRPMGMADENGEFTGHYKGIFDGNGYSISGLYVNRDEATADVNSRFKSSIGLFGYHDGVTKNLGILDSYMRGNYCIGGICGYNDGGTIQNCYSAATVCGDSYIGGICGRSRSNSIIENCYNAGYIYGATRSIGGICGDNYSTIESCYNIGIIEGNFMVGGIVGVSSGLGNTIWIKDCYNRGNVIGDTKDIGGIGGYIGSSLVENCYS

-435 DFQNT
+435 DFQNA

-480 QAGREEAI
+480 QADREE
-488 WGQTLS
+488 
-494 GNDVQAYPVLGG
+494 P
-506 AKVYQV
+506 
-512 TEYKGCIESTG
+512 
-523 IAGTTYN
+523 
-530 NANAPVV
+530 
-537 FGPHVYENGFC
+537 
-548 TICSAYE
+548 
-555 PAVLTTGKYDIDA
+555 
-568 NGEITNSDEAYEIG
+568 
-582 NAGQLYWFAGLVNG
+582 
-596 TLTDGTAQNLKA
+596 
-608 NAVLTA
+608 
-614 DITVN
+614 
-619 EDLLASINT
+619 
-628 DDDGNVINGKSFR
+628 
-641 IWLPIGKINSDNGER
+641 
-656 MLYAGI
+656 
-662 FDGKEHSISGLYANL
+662 
-677 YDVPVEDSEY
+677 
-687 AFNKK
+687 
-692 SFAGLF
+692 
-698 GLYAG
+698 
-703 VTRNLRIL
+703 
-711 DSYMRGEHDIGG
+711 
-723 ICGSAEGGTIQNCDS
+723 
-738 TATVYGE
+738 
-745 FYVGGICGHS
+745 
-755 QSNSIIENCY
+755 
-765 NAGYIYGAD
+765 
-774 GSIGGICGD
+774 
-783 NYSTIESC
+783 
-791 YNIGIIEGNFSVGG
+791 
-805 IVGESFGL
+805 
-813 GNTIWIKDCYNRGN
+813 
-827 VIGDTEKIGGIGGYI
+827 
-842 SYSLVEN
+842 
-849 CYSQA
+849 
-854 TVSGNTN
+854 
-861 VGGICGNGY
+861 
-870 KADFQNAYYDSNLY
+870 
-884 TGDAIGCLK
+884 
-893 DATAEKTEGKPSQA
+893 
-907 FESGEIAYLLQAG
+907 
-920 REELVWGQTLS
+920 VWGQTLS
-931 GNDVQAYPVL
+931 GNDVQVYPVL
-941 GGARVYQNI
+941 GGAKVYQNI

-999 CSVCG
+999 CSACG
-1004 KLYTDQEGT
+1004 KLYADQEGT

-1059 VAIPKLPSSTQPS
+1059 VAIPKLPSGTQPS
-1072 QKPSEQPSGSPSQK
+1072 RQPSESPSQQPSEAPSQQPSGSPSQK
-1086 PSESPSQKPSESP
+1086 PE
-1099 SQKPSESPSQK
+1099 
-1110 PSEQPSESPSQKP
+1110 
-1123 SGSPSQQP
+1123 
-1131 GQDIKVPAKGT
+1131 QDIKVPAKGT

-1154 SAAEKNPTVVYKG
+1154 SVAEKNPTVVYKG

-1236 LTKKNVGSQ
+1236 LTKKNVGRQ

-1264 SYRKIFRARGAAKT
+1264 SYRKVFRARGAAKT

>member
-1 MMEKSRNRAV
+1 MEKSRNRAV

-21 AMAAMLVFASAN
+21 AMAAMLVFTSAN

-177 DIIVNKDLLTSINT
+177 DITVNEDLLASINT
-191 DDDGKVTNGT
+191 DKDGNGS
-201 SFRIWLP
+201 SFKAWRP
-208 MGKIN
+208 MGMADEK
-213 AKNGQQMLYAG
+213 GYLTGWYTG
-224 IFDGKGHSISG
+224 IFDGNGHSISG
-235 LYANLYDAPVED
+235 LYVNRDEAADDVHTWFK
-247 SEYAFNKKNFAGL
+247 SCIGL
-260 FGLDAGVTRNLRI
+260 FGYYSGVTRNLSV
-273 LDSYMRGEYNIGGIC
+273 LDSYMRGKDCIGGIC
-288 GSAEGGTIQNC
+288 GYNDGGTIQNC
-299 YSTATVCGERYLGGI
+299 YSAATVCGDSYIGGI
-314 CGRSR
+314 CGRSEGD
-319 SNSMIENC
+319 SIIENC
-327 YNAGNVYGNGK
+327 YNTGYVYGATR
-338 SIGGICGDNGAT
+338 SIGGICGDNSAT
-350 LQDCYNVGNVNGKF
+350 LQGCYNVGNVNGKF
-364 NVGGIVGGSSG
+364 YVGGIVGESSG

-435 DFQNT
+435 DFQNA

-446 YTGNAIGYLKDATT
+446 YTGNAIGYLKDATI
-460 EKTEGKPS
+460 KQTEGKPS
-468 QAFESGEIAYLL
+468 QAFESGEITYLL
-480 QAGREEAI
+480 QADREEPV

-530 NANAPVV
+530 NANAPV

-628 DDDGNVINGKSFR
+628 DDDGKVTNGSSFKAWR
-641 IWLPIGKINSDNGER
+641 PMGMADEKGEFTGH
-656 MLYAGI
+656 YKGI
-662 FDGKEHSISGLYANL
+662 FDGNGYSISGLYVNRDEATA
-677 YDVPVEDSEY
+677 DVNSR
-687 AFNKK
+687 FK
-692 SFAGLF
+692 SSIGLF
-698 GLYAG
+698 GYHDG
-703 VTRNLRIL
+703 VTKNLGIL
-711 DSYMRGEHDIGG
+711 DSYMRGQGCIGG
-723 ICGSAEGGTIQNCDS
+723 ICGYNDGGTIQNCYS
-738 TATVYGE
+738 AATVCGDSYI
-745 FYVGGICGHS
+745 GGICGRS
-755 QSNSIIENCY
+755 RSNSIIENCY
-765 NAGYIYGAD
+765 NAGYIYGATR
-774 GSIGGICGD
+774 SIGGICGD

-791 YNIGIIEGNFSVGG
+791 YNIGIIEGNFMVGG
-805 IVGESFGL
+805 IVGVSSGL
-813 GNTIWIKDCYNRGN
+813 GDTIWIKDCYNRGN
-827 VIGDTEKIGGIGGYI
+827 VIGDTEKIGGIGGCI
-842 SYSLVEN
+842 GSSLVEN

-861 VGGICGNGY
+861 VGGICGNSN
-870 KADFQNAYYDSNLY
+870 KVDFQNAYYDSNLY
-884 TGDAIGCLK
+884 TGNAIGYLK
-893 DATAEKTEGKPSQA
+893 DATIKQTEGKPSQA
-907 FESGEIAYLLQAG
+907 FESGEITYLLQEG
-920 REELVWGQTLS
+920 REEAIWGQTLS

-999 CSVCG
+999 CSACG
-1004 KLYTDQEGT
+1004 KLYADQEGT
-1013 NEVSANTVV
+1013 NEVSSNTVV

-1072 QKPSEQPSGSPSQK
+1072 GSPSQK
-1086 PSESPSQKPSESP
+1086 PSESPSQKPSGSP
-1099 SQKPSESPSQK
+1099 SQQ
-1110 PSEQPSESPSQKP
+1110 P

-1264 SYRKIFRARGAAKT
+1264 SYRKVFRARGAAKT
-1278 TKVTK
+1278 IKVTK

>member
-11 GRQVRKMIAA
+11 GRQARKMIAA
-21 AMAAMLVFASAN
+21 AMAAMLVFTSAN

-55 GSGVVEAEKNT
+55 GAGVVEAEKNT
-66 GEPEVENGG
+66 ENNTGEPEVENS
-75 AENREAENTD
+75 EAENSDTEITD

-91 DPDTETADGTHTYKN
+91 EAHTYEN
-106 GFCTDDGCDAYEPA
+106 GFCTDSGCDAYQPA
-120 VLTTGKYD
+120 VLTTDKYD
-128 IDANGEITDSDEAY
+128 MNDDGEKDEAY

-157 NGTLTDGTAQNLKA
+157 NGTLTDGTAQNLGA
-171 NAVLTA
+171 NAVLTKN
-177 DIIVNKDLLTSINT
+177 ITVNEDLLTSIKT
-191 DDDGKVTNGT
+191 DDDGNVTNGS
-201 SFRIWLP
+201 SFKAWRP
-208 MGKIN
+208 MGM
-213 AKNGQQMLYAG
+213 ADENGEFTGHYKG
-224 IFDGKGHSISG
+224 IFDGNGHSISG
-235 LYANLYDAPVED
+235 LYVNRDEAADDVD
-247 SEYAFNKKNFAGL
+247 TRFKSCIGL
-260 FGLDAGVTRNLRI
+260 FGYYSGVTRNLSV
-273 LDSYMRGEYNIGGIC
+273 LDSYMRGKDCIGGIC
-288 GSAEGGTIQNC
+288 GICGYNDGGTIQNC
-299 YSTATVCGERYLGGI
+299 YSAATVCGASYIGGI
-314 CGRSR
+314 CGRSEGD
-319 SNSMIENC
+319 SIIENC
-327 YNAGNVYGNGK
+327 YNTGYVYGATR
-338 SIGGICGDNGAT
+338 SIGGICGDNSAT
-350 LQDCYNVGNVNGKF
+350 LQGCSNVGNVKGKF
-364 NVGGIVGGSSG
+364 YVGGIVGESYG

-402 GYIGYSLVENCYS
+402 GHIGRSLVENCYS

-423 NVGGICGNSNKV
+423 NVGGICGNGYKA
-435 DFQNT
+435 DFQNA

-480 QAGREEAI
+480 QADREEPV

-494 GNDVQAYPVLGG
+494 GNDVQVYPVLGG
-506 AKVYQV
+506 KKVYQV

-555 PAVLTTGKYDIDA
+555 PAVFTTGKYDIDA
-568 NGEITNSDEAYEIG
+568 NGEITDSDEAYEIG

-596 TLTDGTAQNLKA
+596 TLTDGTEQNLKA

-614 DITVN
+614 DIIVN
-619 EDLLASINT
+619 KDLLTSINT
-628 DDDGNVINGKSFR
+628 DDDGNVTNGKSFR
-641 IWLPIGKINSDNGER
+641 AWSPMGMTDENGKITG
-656 MLYAGI
+656 YYKGI
-662 FDGKEHSISGLYANL
+662 FDGNGHSISGVYVNRDEAAD
-677 YDVPVEDSEY
+677 DVDIR
-687 AFNKK
+687 FK
-692 SFAGLF
+692 SSIGLF
-698 GLYAG
+698 GYHDG
-703 VTRNLRIL
+703 VIRNLGIL
-711 DSYMRGEHDIGG
+711 DSYMRGEDCIGG
-723 ICGSAEGGTIQNCDS
+723 ICGYNDGGTIQNCYS
-738 TATVYGE
+738 AATVCGDSYI
-745 FYVGGICGHS
+745 GGICGRS
-755 QSNSIIENCY
+755 RSNSIIENCY
-765 NAGYIYGAD
+765 NAGYIYGATR
-774 GSIGGICGD
+774 SIGGICGD

-791 YNIGIIEGNFSVGG
+791 YNIGIIEGNFMVGG
-805 IVGESFGL
+805 IVGVSSGL

-827 VIGDTEKIGGIGGYI
+827 VIGDTKDIGGIGGYI
-842 SYSLVEN
+842 GSSLVEN

-861 VGGICGNGY
+861 VGGICGDGR
-870 KADFQNAYYDSNLY
+870 ADTFQNTYYDSNLY
-884 TGDAIGCLK
+884 TGNTIGYLK
-893 DATAEKTEGKPSQA
+893 DATTEKTEGKPSQA

-920 REELVWGQTLS
+920 REEAIWGQTLS
-931 GNDVQAYPVL
+931 GNDVQVYPVL
-941 GGARVYQNI
+941 GGEKVYQNI
-950 TYQDCAKDEAHTV
+950 TYQDCTKDEAHTV
-963 YTYANEQKQESY
+963 YTYANDQKPTVYE
-975 DYTLQEVKAK
+975 YTLQEVKAK
-985 EPKCTEAGNKAYYK
+985 AATCTEAGNTAYYV

-1004 KLYTDQEGT
+1004 KLYADQEGT

-1033 IDREATEQAEGS
+1033 IDKEATEQAEGS

-1059 VAIPKLPSSTQPS
+1059 VAIPKLPSGTQPS
-1072 QKPSEQPSGSPSQK
+1072 RQPSGSPSQ
-1086 PSESPSQKPSESP
+1086 Q
-1099 SQKPSESPSQK
+1099 
-1110 PSEQPSESPSQKP
+1110 P
-1123 SGSPSQQP
+1123 SGSPSQQPSEAPSQKP

-1264 SYRKIFRARGAAKT
+1264 SYRKVFRARGAAKT
-1278 TKVTK
+1278 IKVTK

>member
-21 AMAAMLVFASAN
+21 AMAAMLVFTSAN

-55 GSGVVEAEKNT
+55 GAGVVEAKKT

-75 AENREAENTD
+75 AENREAENID

-177 DIIVNKDLLTSINT
+177 DIIVNKDLLASINT

-213 AKNGQQMLYAG
+213 ADNGQQMVYAG
-224 IFDGKGHSISG
+224 IFDGKEHSISG
-235 LYANLYDAPVED
+235 LYANLYDVPVED
-247 SEYAFNKKNFAGL
+247 PGNIYINKNRAGL
-260 FGLDAGVTRNLRI
+260 FGLYAGVTRNLRI
-273 LDSYMRGEYNIGGIC
+273 LDSYMRGEHDIGGIC
-288 GSAEGGTIQNC
+288 GRNEGGTIQNC
-299 YSTATVCGERYLGGI
+299 YSAATVCGDSYIGGI

-319 SNSMIENC
+319 SNSIIENC
-327 YNAGNVYGNGK
+327 YNAGNVYGNGR
-338 SIGGICGDNGAT
+338 SIGGICGYNFSIIEN
-350 LQDCYNVGNVNGKF
+350 CYNVGKVNGKF
-364 NVGGIVGGSSG
+364 YVGRIVGESSG

-402 GYIGYSLVENCYS
+402 GYIGRSLVENCYS

-435 DFQNT
+435 DFQNA

-446 YTGNAIGYLKDATT
+446 YTGNAIGYLKDATI
-460 EKTEGKPS
+460 KQTEGKPS
-468 QAFESGEIAYLL
+468 QAFESGEITYLL
-480 QAGREEAI
+480 QADREEAI

-494 GNDVQAYPVLGG
+494 GNDVQV
-506 AKVYQV
+506 
-512 TEYKGCIESTG
+512 
-523 IAGTTYN
+523 
-530 NANAPVV
+530 
-537 FGPHVYENGFC
+537 
-548 TICSAYE
+548 
-555 PAVLTTGKYDIDA
+555 
-568 NGEITNSDEAYEIG
+568 
-582 NAGQLYWFAGLVNG
+582 
-596 TLTDGTAQNLKA
+596 
-608 NAVLTA
+608 
-614 DITVN
+614 
-619 EDLLASINT
+619 
-628 DDDGNVINGKSFR
+628 
-641 IWLPIGKINSDNGER
+641 
-656 MLYAGI
+656 
-662 FDGKEHSISGLYANL
+662 
-677 YDVPVEDSEY
+677 
-687 AFNKK
+687 
-692 SFAGLF
+692 
-698 GLYAG
+698 
-703 VTRNLRIL
+703 
-711 DSYMRGEHDIGG
+711 
-723 ICGSAEGGTIQNCDS
+723 
-738 TATVYGE
+738 
-745 FYVGGICGHS
+745 
-755 QSNSIIENCY
+755 
-765 NAGYIYGAD
+765 
-774 GSIGGICGD
+774 
-783 NYSTIESC
+783 
-791 YNIGIIEGNFSVGG
+791 
-805 IVGESFGL
+805 
-813 GNTIWIKDCYNRGN
+813 
-827 VIGDTEKIGGIGGYI
+827 
-842 SYSLVEN
+842 
-849 CYSQA
+849 
-854 TVSGNTN
+854 
-861 VGGICGNGY
+861 
-870 KADFQNAYYDSNLY
+870 
-884 TGDAIGCLK
+884 
-893 DATAEKTEGKPSQA
+893 
-907 FESGEIAYLLQAG
+907 
-920 REELVWGQTLS
+920 
-931 GNDVQAYPVL
+931 YPVL

-1072 QKPSEQPSGSPSQK
+1072 ESPSQKPSGSPSQK
-1086 PSESPSQKPSESP
+1086 
-1099 SQKPSESPSQK
+1099 
-1110 PSEQPSESPSQKP
+1110 PSESPSQKP

-1181 TIDKVTYKVTSIAA
+1181 TIDKVTYKVSSIAA

-1264 SYRKIFRARGAAKT
+1264 SYRKVFRARGAAKT

>member
-1 MMEKSRNRAV
+1 MEKSRNRAV
-11 GRQVRKMIAA
+11 GRQARKMIAA
-21 AMAAMLVFASAN
+21 AMAAMLVFTSAN

-55 GSGVVEAEKNT
+55 GAGVVEAKKT

-91 DPDTETADGTHTYKN
+91 DPDTENADGTHTYKN

-177 DIIVNKDLLTSINT
+177 DIIVNKDLL
-191 DDDGKVTNGT
+191 
-201 SFRIWLP
+201 
-208 MGKIN
+208 
-213 AKNGQQMLYAG
+213 
-224 IFDGKGHSISG
+224 
-235 LYANLYDAPVED
+235 
-247 SEYAFNKKNFAGL
+247 
-260 FGLDAGVTRNLRI
+260 
-273 LDSYMRGEYNIGGIC
+273 
-288 GSAEGGTIQNC
+288 
-299 YSTATVCGERYLGGI
+299 
-314 CGRSR
+314 
-319 SNSMIENC
+319 
-327 YNAGNVYGNGK
+327 
-338 SIGGICGDNGAT
+338 
-350 LQDCYNVGNVNGKF
+350 
-364 NVGGIVGGSSG
+364 
-375 SGNTIWIKDCY
+375 
-386 NRGNV
+386 
-391 IGDTKDIGGIG
+391 
-402 GYIGYSLVENCYS
+402 
-415 QATVSGNT
+415 
-423 NVGGICGNSNKV
+423 
-435 DFQNT
+435 
-440 YYDSNL
+440 
-446 YTGNAIGYLKDATT
+446 
-460 EKTEGKPS
+460 
-468 QAFESGEIAYLL
+468 
-480 QAGREEAI
+480 
-488 WGQTLS
+488 
-494 GNDVQAYPVLGG
+494 
-506 AKVYQV
+506 
-512 TEYKGCIESTG
+512 
-523 IAGTTYN
+523 
-530 NANAPVV
+530 
-537 FGPHVYENGFC
+537 
-548 TICSAYE
+548 
-555 PAVLTTGKYDIDA
+555 
-568 NGEITNSDEAYEIG
+568 
-582 NAGQLYWFAGLVNG
+582 
-596 TLTDGTAQNLKA
+596 
-608 NAVLTA
+608 
-614 DITVN
+614 
-619 EDLLASINT
+619 ASINT
-628 DDDGNVINGKSFR
+628 DDDGNVTNGTSFR

-677 YDVPVEDSEY
+677 YDVPVEDPGNIY
-687 AFNKK
+687 INKNR
-692 SFAGLF
+692 AGLF

-723 ICGSAEGGTIQNCDS
+723 ICGRNEGGTIQNCYS
-738 TATVYGE
+738 AATVCGDSYI
-745 FYVGGICGHS
+745 GGICGRS
-755 QSNSIIENCY
+755 RSNSIIENCY
-765 NAGYIYGAD
+765 NAGNVYGN
-774 GSIGGICGD
+774 GRSIGGICGY
-783 NYSTIESC
+783 NFSTIENC
-791 YNIGIIEGNFSVGG
+791 YNVGKVNGKFYVGG
-805 IVGESFGL
+805 IVGESSGS

-827 VIGDTEKIGGIGGYI
+827 VIGDTKDIGGIGGYI
-842 SYSLVEN
+842 GSSLVEN

-861 VGGICGNGY
+861 VGGICGNSN
-870 KADFQNAYYDSNLY
+870 KVDFQNAYYDSNLY
-884 TGDAIGCLK
+884 TGNAIGYLK
-893 DATAEKTEGKPSQA
+893 DATIKQTEGKTSQA
-907 FESGEIAYLLQAG
+907 FESGEITYLLQEG
-920 REELVWGQTLS
+920 REEAIWGQTLS

-941 GGARVYQNI
+941 GGAKVYQNI

-1059 VAIPKLPSSTQPS
+1059 VAIPKLSSSTQPS
-1072 QKPSEQPSGSPSQK
+1072 QKPSEAPSQK
-1086 PSESPSQKPSESP
+1086 PSESPSQKPSEA
-1099 SQKPSESPSQK
+1099 
-1110 PSEQPSESPSQKP
+1110 
-1123 SGSPSQQP
+1123 PSQQP

-1236 LTKKNVGSQ
+1236 LTKKNVGRQ
-1245 AFKGIHKKAAFKVP
+1245 AFKGIHKKAIFKVP

-1264 SYRKIFRARGAAKT
+1264 SYRKVFRARGAAKT